1 VSYVVEKQ
9 FICGEGNHQL
19 SFYTK
24 KTWILLPLMVLLIMA
39 TLSLSIPAGKVYADG
54 AKIGIQSEMGYQ
66 GKIKHDK
73 WNPLKLTLTSDRDIS
88 GDIVVQI
95 QSNYGNGYHTSY
107 VQQVDLPKDTPK
119 EVVIGIPGTVLNKD
133 NNQILFY
140 EGSYSKGKPIPFAS
154 GKNYVQAS
162 PYQGA
167 LMGVLSDDPD
177 TMNFMNVL
185 NGKGNSVNVFP
196 LKPTSIPADA
206 MLLNGLDVIVINNF
220 SSDTLSEPQRKA
232 ITDWVNGGGTLILAG
247 GAGYAKTAA
256 PFADI
261 APVVANGTMTVNAL
275 PELEKLGGKPLK
287 LDGPFTIST
296 VTAVEDAQTG
306 IKADG
311 QPVFASHVYGQGSV
325 QYAAYDLAMEPVS
338 SWAGHPD
345 AWASVLRNHLPMT
358 GSQNGMYYNSIMDNL
373 SYVLEY
379 FPSLKMP
386 SFTLLLWML
395 IIYAVI
401 VAPLLYFI
409 LKKADKREWAWFL
422 IPIIAVIASVSVYAV
437 GSSDKTR
444 ELAHTINL
452 IELNGRGDAVKST
465 ASAFFTPRTGN
476 YALEF
481 PEHTYLK
488 TGGSQN
494 TFGGMREN
502 NSFVRMGQEATTLE
516 LRDMSQW
523 SLAKVWIEGQGT
535 EEMGRLSLDLKLDD
549 KGDLNGK
556 ITNDTIN
563 DLTEVA
569 LVVGGKAYKL
579 GDINK
584 GETEAIPQDP
594 KQIIKFAGGDLSG
607 MLYPYSQNDTKQ
619 RERDVLSNYGYSR
632 GMANQDAY
640 ILGWSKDHLTNYT
653 LKGSEVDSD
662 QLNLWIQPVKMEW
675 GLSGKVNIPYGFLS
689 AEITQVNAP
698 MFGAYPHGVEMGQ
711 GSMIAE
717 FPLISEGNVKYSELS
732 IKGTKFNSNVT
743 MEIWNVNKSE
753 WEPVTDTN
761 NVFTINNN
769 PEQYIIGNRIRFM
782 ITAKDQTN
790 FMMPELSVKG
800 EATQ

>member
-1 VSYVVEKQ
+1 MRKQ

-24 KTWILLPLMVLLIMA
+24 KTWMLLPMVALLIVA
-39 TLSLSIPAGKVYADG
+39 TLTFSFPAGNVYADG

-88 GDIVVQI
+88 GDVVVQI
-95 QSNYGNGYHTSY
+95 QNYNGFGYQTSY

-119 EVVIGIPGTVLNKD
+119 EVVIGIPGAVLNKD

-140 EGSYSKGKPIPFAS
+140 EGSYTKGKQIPFAS

-167 LMGVLSDDPD
+167 LIAVLSDDPD

-196 LKPTSIPADA
+196 LKNASVPSDG

-220 SSDTLSEPQRKA
+220 ASDTLSEPQRKA

-261 APVVANGTMTVNAL
+261 TPVAADGTTIVHSLA
-275 PELEKLGGKPLK
+275 ELEKLGGKPLK
-287 LDGPFTIST
+287 LDGAFTIST
-296 VTAVEDAQTG
+296 AKAVEGAQIG
-306 IKADG
+306 IEADG
-311 QPVFASHVYGQGSV
+311 QPLFASKAYGQGSV

-345 AWASVLRNHLPMT
+345 AWASMLRNNLPMM
-358 GSQNGMYYNSIMDNL
+358 GAQNGMYYNSLMDNL
-373 SYVLEY
+373 NYVLEY

-395 IIYAVI
+395 IIYAVV
-401 VAPLLYFI
+401 VAPLLYYI

-422 IPIIAVIASVSVYAV
+422 IPIIAVIASGSVYVV

-452 IELNGRGDAVKST
+452 IELNGQGDAVKST
-465 ASAFFTPRTGN
+465 ASAFFTPRSGN

-481 PEHTYLK
+481 PENTYLR
-488 TGGSQN
+488 TGQSQN
-494 TFGGMREN
+494 TFGGMGEN
-502 NSFVRMGQEATTLE
+502 KNFVRVEQGATTLE

-523 SLAKVWIEGQGT
+523 SLAKVWVDHQGT
-535 EEMGRLSLDLKLDD
+535 EEMGRLGMDLKLDP
-549 KGDLNGK
+549 KGELNGK
-556 ITNDTIN
+556 VTNDTIN
-563 DLTEVA
+563 DLTEVV

-579 GDINK
+579 GDIKK
-584 GETEAIPQDP
+584 GDAVAVPQDP
-594 KQIIKFAGGDLSG
+594 KQIIKFTGGDLSG
-607 MLYPYSQNDTKQ
+607 MLYPYSQNDPKQ
-619 RERDVLSNYGYSR
+619 RERDILSQYGYSNR
-632 GMANQDAY
+632 MVNRDAY
-640 ILGWSKDHLTNYT
+640 ILGWSKEHLTNYT
-653 LKGSEVDSD
+653 LKGAEVDSD
-662 QLNLWIQPVKMEW
+662 QLNFWIQPVEMDW
-675 GLSGKVNIPYGFLS
+675 GLNGELNIPYGFLS
-689 AEITQVNAP
+689 PEISQVNAP
-698 MFGAYPHGVEMGQ
+698 MFGVYPHGVEMGQ
-711 GSMIAE
+711 GSLIAE

-732 IKGTKFNSNVT
+732 MKGTKFNNNVT
-743 MEIWNVNKSE
+743 MEIWNSKKSE
-753 WEPVTDTN
+753 WEPVTDAN
-761 NVFTINNN
+761 NVHTITKN
-769 PEQYIIGNRIRFM
+769 PEQYIVGNRIRFM

>member
-1 VSYVVEKQ
+1 
-9 FICGEGNHQL
+9 
-19 SFYTK
+19 
-24 KTWILLPLMVLLIMA
+24 MVALLIVA
-39 TLSLSIPAGKVYADG
+39 TLSLSIPAGNVYADG

-88 GDIVVQI
+88 GDVVVQI
-95 QSNYGNGYHTSY
+95 QNYNGFGYQTSY

-119 EVVIGIPGTVLNKD
+119 EVVIGIPGAMLNKD

-140 EGSYSKGKPIPFAS
+140 EGSYTKGKQIPFAT

-167 LMGVLSDDPD
+167 LIAVLSDDPD

-196 LKPTSIPADA
+196 LKNASVPSDG

-220 SSDTLSEPQRKA
+220 ASDTLSEPQRKA

-247 GAGYAKTAA
+247 GAGYTKTAA

-261 APVVANGTMTVNAL
+261 TPVVANGTTTVNSLA
-275 PELEKLGGKPLK
+275 ELEKLGGKPLK
-287 LDGPFTIST
+287 LDGAFTIST
-296 VTAVEDAQTG
+296 AKAVEGAQIG
-306 IKADG
+306 IEADG
-311 QPVFASHVYGQGSV
+311 QPLFASKTYGQGSV

-345 AWASVLRNHLPMT
+345 AWASILRNNLPMM
-358 GSQNGMYYNSIMDNL
+358 GAQNGMYYNSLMDNL
-373 SYVLEY
+373 NYVLEY

-395 IIYAVI
+395 IIYAVV
-401 VAPLLYFI
+401 VAPLLYYI

-422 IPIIAVIASVSVYAV
+422 IPIVAVIASGSVYVA

-452 IELNGRGDAVKST
+452 IELNGQGDAVKST
-465 ASAFFTPRTGN
+465 ASAFFTPRSGN

-481 PEHTYLK
+481 PENTYLR
-488 TGGSQN
+488 TGQSRN
-494 TFGGMREN
+494 TFGGMSEN
-502 NSFVRMGQEATTLE
+502 KNFVRMEQASTTLE

-523 SLAKVWIEGQGT
+523 SLAKVWVDRQGT
-535 EEMGRLSLDLKLDD
+535 EEMGRLGMDLKLDA
-549 KGDLNGK
+549 KGELNGK
-556 ITNDTIN
+556 VTNDTIN

-569 LVVGGKAYKL
+569 LVIGGKAYKL
-579 GDINK
+579 GDIKK
-584 GETEAIPQDP
+584 GEAAAVPQDP
-594 KQIIKFAGGDLSG
+594 KQIIKFTGGDLSG
-607 MLYPYSQNDTKQ
+607 MLYPYSQNDPKQ
-619 RERDVLSNYGYSR
+619 RERDILSQYGYSNR
-632 GMANQDAY
+632 MVNRDAY

-653 LKGSEVDSD
+653 LKGAEVESD
-662 QLNLWIQPVKMEW
+662 QLNFWIQPVEMDW
-675 GLSGKVNIPYGFLS
+675 GLNGEINIPYGFLS
-689 AEITQVNAP
+689 PEISQVNAP
-698 MFGAYPHGVEMGQ
+698 MYGVYPHGVEMGQ
-711 GSMIAE
+711 GSLIAE

-732 IKGTKFNSNVT
+732 MRGTKFNNNVM
-743 MEIWNVNKSE
+743 MEIWNSKKSE
-753 WEPVTDTN
+753 WEPVTDVN
-761 NVFTINNN
+761 NVHTITKNT
-769 PEQYIIGNRIRFM
+769 EQYIVGNRIRFM

-800 EATQ
+800 EATP

>member
-1 VSYVVEKQ
+1 M
-9 FICGEGNHQL
+9 

-24 KTWILLPLMVLLIMA
+24 KTWMLLPMVALLIVA
-39 TLSLSIPAGKVYADG
+39 TLSLSIPAGNVYADG

-88 GDIVVQI
+88 GDVVVQI
-95 QSNYGNGYHTSY
+95 QNYNGFGYQTSY

-119 EVVIGIPGTVLNKD
+119 EVVIGIPGAMLNKD

-140 EGSYSKGKPIPFAS
+140 EGSYTKGKQIPFAT

-167 LMGVLSDDPD
+167 LIAVLSDDPD

-196 LKPTSIPADA
+196 LKNASVPSDG

-220 SSDTLSEPQRKA
+220 ASDTLSEPKLKA

-247 GAGYAKTAA
+247 GAGYTKTAA
-256 PFADI
+256 PFADVT
-261 APVVANGTMTVNAL
+261 PVVANGTTTVNSL
-275 PELEKLGGKPLK
+275 SELEKLGGKPLK
-287 LDGPFTIST
+287 LDGAFTIST
-296 VTAVEDAQTG
+296 AKAVEGAQIG
-306 IKADG
+306 IEADG
-311 QPVFASHVYGQGSV
+311 QPLFASKTYGQGSV

-345 AWASVLRNHLPMT
+345 AWASILRNNLPMM
-358 GSQNGMYYNSIMDNL
+358 GAQNGMYYNSLMDNL
-373 SYVLEY
+373 NYVLEY

-395 IIYAVI
+395 IIYAVV
-401 VAPLLYFI
+401 VAPLLYYI

-422 IPIIAVIASVSVYAV
+422 IPIIAVIASGSVYVA

-452 IELNGRGDAVKST
+452 IELNGQGDAVKST
-465 ASAFFTPRTGN
+465 ASAFFTPRSGN

-481 PEHTYLK
+481 PENTYLR
-488 TGGSQN
+488 TGQSRN
-494 TFGGMREN
+494 TFGGMGEN
-502 NSFVRMGQEATTLE
+502 KNFVRMEQASTTLE

-523 SLAKVWIEGQGT
+523 SLAKVWVDRQGT
-535 EEMGRLSLDLKLDD
+535 EEMGRLGMDLKLDA
-549 KGDLNGK
+549 KGELNGK
-556 ITNDTIN
+556 VTNDTIN

-569 LVVGGKAYKL
+569 LVIGGKAYKL
-579 GDINK
+579 GDIKK
-584 GETEAIPQDP
+584 GEAAAVPQDP
-594 KQIIKFAGGDLSG
+594 KQIIKFTGGDLSG
-607 MLYPYSQNDTKQ
+607 MLYPYSQNDPKQ
-619 RERDVLSNYGYSR
+619 RERDILSQYGYSNR
-632 GMANQDAY
+632 MVNRDAY

-653 LKGSEVDSD
+653 LKGAEVESD
-662 QLNLWIQPVKMEW
+662 QLNFWIQPVEMDW
-675 GLSGKVNIPYGFLS
+675 GLNGEINIPYGFLS
-689 AEITQVNAP
+689 PEISQVNAP
-698 MFGAYPHGVEMGQ
+698 MYGVYPHGVEMGQ
-711 GSMIAE
+711 GSLIAE

-732 IKGTKFNSNVT
+732 MRGTKFNNNVM
-743 MEIWNVNKSE
+743 MEIWNSKKSE
-753 WEPVTDTN
+753 WEPVTDVN
-761 NVFTINNN
+761 NVHTITKN
-769 PEQYIIGNRIRFM
+769 PEQYIVGNRIRFM

-800 EATQ
+800 EATP

>member
-1 VSYVVEKQ
+1 M
-9 FICGEGNHQL
+9 

-24 KTWILLPLMVLLIMA
+24 KTWMLLPMVALLIVA
-39 TLSLSIPAGKVYADG
+39 TLSLSIPAGNVYADG

-88 GDIVVQI
+88 GDVVVQI
-95 QSNYGNGYHTSY
+95 QNYNGFGYQTSY

-119 EVVIGIPGTVLNKD
+119 EVVIGIPGAMLNKD

-140 EGSYSKGKPIPFAS
+140 EGSYTKGKQIPFAT
-154 GKNYVQAS
+154 GKNYMQAS

-167 LMGVLSDDPD
+167 LIAVLSDDPD

-196 LKPTSIPADA
+196 LKNASVPSDG

-220 SSDTLSEPQRKA
+220 ASDTLSEPQRKA

-247 GAGYAKTAA
+247 GAGYTKTAA

-261 APVVANGTMTVNAL
+261 TPVVANGTTTVNSLA
-275 PELEKLGGKPLK
+275 ELEKLGGKPLK
-287 LDGPFTIST
+287 LDGAFTIST
-296 VTAVEDAQTG
+296 AKAVEGAQIG
-306 IKADG
+306 IEADG
-311 QPVFASHVYGQGSV
+311 QPLFASKTYGQGSV

-345 AWASVLRNHLPMT
+345 AWASILRNNLPMM
-358 GSQNGMYYNSIMDNL
+358 SAQNGMYYNSLMDNL
-373 SYVLEY
+373 NYVLEY

-395 IIYAVI
+395 IIYAVV
-401 VAPLLYFI
+401 VAPLLYYI

-422 IPIIAVIASVSVYAV
+422 IPIIAVIASGSVYVA

-452 IELNGRGDAVKST
+452 IELNGQGDAVKST
-465 ASAFFTPRTGN
+465 ASAFFTPRSGN

-481 PEHTYLK
+481 PENTYLR
-488 TGGSQN
+488 TAQSRN
-494 TFGGMREN
+494 TFGGMGEN
-502 NSFVRMGQEATTLE
+502 KNFVRVEQASTTLE

-523 SLAKVWIEGQGT
+523 SLAKVWVDHQGT
-535 EEMGRLSLDLKLDD
+535 EEMGRLGMDLKLDA
-549 KGDLNGK
+549 KGELNGK
-556 ITNDTIN
+556 VTNDTIN

-569 LVVGGKAYKL
+569 LVIGGKAYKL
-579 GDINK
+579 GDIKK
-584 GETEAIPQDP
+584 GEAAAVPQDP
-594 KQIIKFAGGDLSG
+594 KQIIKFTGGDLSG
-607 MLYPYSQNDTKQ
+607 MLYPYSQNDPKQ
-619 RERDVLSNYGYSR
+619 RERDILSQYGYSNR
-632 GMANQDAY
+632 MVNRDAY

-653 LKGSEVDSD
+653 LKGAEVDSD
-662 QLNLWIQPVKMEW
+662 QLNFWIQPVEMDW
-675 GLSGKVNIPYGFLS
+675 GLNGEINIPYGFLS
-689 AEITQVNAP
+689 PEISQVNAP
-698 MFGAYPHGVEMGQ
+698 MFGVSPHGVEMGQ
-711 GSMIAE
+711 GSLTAE

-732 IKGTKFNSNVT
+732 LKGTKFNNNVT
-743 MEIWNVNKSE
+743 MEIWNSKKSE
-753 WEPVTDTN
+753 WEPVTDVN
-761 NVFTINNN
+761 NVHTITKN
-769 PEQYIIGNRIRFM
+769 PEQYIVGNRIRFM

-800 EATQ
+800 ETTP

>member
-1 VSYVVEKQ
+1 M
-9 FICGEGNHQL
+9 

-24 KTWILLPLMVLLIMA
+24 KTWMLLSMVALLIVA
-39 TLSLSIPAGKVYADG
+39 TLSLSIPAGNVYADG

-66 GKIKHDK
+66 GKIKHEK

-88 GDIVVQI
+88 GDVVVQV
-95 QSNYGNGYHTSY
+95 QNYNGFGYQTSY

-119 EVVIGIPGTVLNKD
+119 EVVIGIPGAVLNKD

-140 EGSYSKGKPIPFAS
+140 EGSYTKGKQVPFAT

-167 LMGVLSDDPD
+167 LMAVLSDDPD

-185 NGKGNSVNVFP
+185 NGKGSSVNVFP
-196 LKPTSIPADA
+196 LKDASVPTDA
-206 MLLNGLDVIVINNF
+206 MLLNGLDVIVMNNYA
-220 SSDTLSEPQRKA
+220 SDTLSEPQQKA
-232 ITDWVNGGGTLILAG
+232 ITDWVNGGGTLVLAG

-261 APVVANGTMTVNAL
+261 SPVAANGTATVNSL
-275 PELEKLGGKPLK
+275 DELEKLGGKPLK

-296 VTAVEDAQTG
+296 AKAVEGAQIG
-306 IKADG
+306 IAADG
-311 QPVFASHVYGQGSV
+311 QPLFASKAYGQGSV

-345 AWASVLRNHLPMT
+345 AWASVLRNNLPMMN
-358 GSQNGMYYNSIMDNL
+358 SQNGMYYNSLMDNL
-373 SYVLEY
+373 NYVLEY

-395 IIYAVI
+395 IIYAVV
-401 VAPLLYFI
+401 VAPLLYYI

-422 IPIIAVIASVSVYAV
+422 IPIIAVIASASVYAV

-452 IELNGRGDAVKST
+452 IELNGQGDAVKST
-465 ASAFFTPRTGN
+465 ASAFFTPRSGN

-481 PEHTYLK
+481 GENTYLK
-488 TGGSQN
+488 TGQSRN
-494 TFGGMREN
+494 TFGGTAEN
-502 NSFVRMGQEATTLE
+502 KSFVRVGQESTTLE

-523 SLAKVWIEGQGT
+523 SLAKVWVDHQGT
-535 EEMGRLSLDLKLDD
+535 EEMGRLGMDLKLDA
-549 KGDLNGK
+549 KGGLNGK

-563 DLTEVA
+563 DLTEVV
-569 LVVGGKAYKL
+569 LVVGGNAYKL
-579 GDINK
+579 GDIKK
-584 GETEAIPQDP
+584 GEAAAIPQDP
-594 KQIIKFAGGDLSG
+594 KQIIKFTGGDLSG
-607 MLYPYSQNDTKQ
+607 MLYPYSQNDPKQ
-619 RERDVLSNYGYSR
+619 RERDILSNYGYSK
-632 GMANQDAY
+632 GMVNKDAY

-653 LKGSEVDSD
+653 LKGAEVDSD
-662 QLNLWIQPVKMEW
+662 QLNFWIQPVEMDW
-675 GLSGKVNIPYGFLS
+675 GLNGEINIPYGFLS
-689 AEITQVNAP
+689 PEISQVNSP
-698 MFGAYPHGVEMGQ
+698 MFGVYPHGVEMGQ
-711 GSMIAE
+711 GSLIAE
-717 FPLISEGNVKYSELS
+717 FPLISEGQVKYSELS
-732 IKGTKFNSNVT
+732 IKGTKFNNNVT
-743 MEIWNVNKSE
+743 MEIWNSKKSE
-753 WEPVTDTN
+753 WEPVTDAN
-761 NVFTINNN
+761 NVHTINQN
-769 PEQYIIGNRIRFM
+769 PEQYIVGNRIRFM

>member
-1 VSYVVEKQ
+1 MRKQ

-24 KTWILLPLMVLLIMA
+24 KTWMLLPMVALLIVA
-39 TLSLSIPAGKVYADG
+39 SLSFSFPAGNVYADG

-88 GDIVVQI
+88 GDVVVQI
-95 QSNYGNGYHTSY
+95 QNYNGFGYQTSY

-119 EVVIGIPGTVLNKD
+119 EVVIGIPGAVLNKD

-140 EGSYSKGKPIPFAS
+140 EGSYTKGKQIPFAS

-167 LMGVLSDDPD
+167 LIAVLSDDPD

-196 LKPTSIPADA
+196 LKNASVPSDG

-220 SSDTLSEPQRKA
+220 ASDTLSEPQRKA

-261 APVVANGTMTVNAL
+261 TPVAADGTTTVHSLA
-275 PELEKLGGKPLK
+275 ELEKLGGKPLK
-287 LDGPFTIST
+287 LDGAFTIST
-296 VTAVEDAQTG
+296 AKAVEGAQIG
-306 IKADG
+306 IEADG
-311 QPVFASHVYGQGSV
+311 QPLFASKAYGQGSV

-345 AWASVLRNHLPMT
+345 AWASILRNNLPMV
-358 GSQNGMYYNSIMDNL
+358 GAQNGMYYNSLMDSLN
-373 SYVLEY
+373 YVLEY

-395 IIYAVI
+395 IIYAVV
-401 VAPLLYFI
+401 VAPLLYYI

-422 IPIIAVIASVSVYAV
+422 IPIIAVIASGSVYVV

-452 IELNGRGDAVKST
+452 IELNGQGDAVKST
-465 ASAFFTPRTGN
+465 ASAFFTPRSGN

-481 PEHTYLK
+481 PENTYLK
-488 TGGSQN
+488 TGQSQ
-494 TFGGMREN
+494 TRFGGMGEN
-502 NSFVRMGQEATTLE
+502 KSFVRVEQASTTLE

-523 SLAKVWIEGQGT
+523 SLAKVWVDRQGT
-535 EEMGRLSLDLKLDD
+535 EEMGRLGMDLKLDA
-549 KGDLNGK
+549 KGELNGK
-556 ITNDTIN
+556 VTNDTIN
-563 DLTEVA
+563 DLTEVV

-579 GDINK
+579 GDIKK
-584 GETEAIPQDP
+584 GDAASVPQDP
-594 KQIIKFAGGDLSG
+594 KQIIKFTGGDLSG
-607 MLYPYSQNDTKQ
+607 MLYPYSQNDPKQ
-619 RERDVLSNYGYSR
+619 RERDILSQYGYSNR
-632 GMANQDAY
+632 MVNRDAY

-653 LKGSEVDSD
+653 LKGAEVDSD
-662 QLNLWIQPVKMEW
+662 QLNFWIQPVEMDW
-675 GLSGKVNIPYGFLS
+675 GLNGEINIPYGFLS
-689 AEITQVNAP
+689 PEISQVNAP
-698 MFGAYPHGVEMGQ
+698 MFGVYPHGVEMGQ
-711 GSMIAE
+711 GSLIAE

-732 IKGTKFNSNVT
+732 VKGTKFNNNVT
-743 MEIWNVNKSE
+743 MEIWNSKKSA
-753 WEPVTDTN
+753 WEPVTDAN
-761 NVFTINNN
+761 NVFTITKN
-769 PEQYIIGNRIRFM
+769 PEQYIVGNRIRFM

>member
-1 VSYVVEKQ
+1 
-9 FICGEGNHQL
+9 
-19 SFYTK
+19 
-24 KTWILLPLMVLLIMA
+24 MVALLIVA
-39 TLSLSIPAGKVYADG
+39 TLSLSIPAGNVYADG

-88 GDIVVQI
+88 GDVVVQI
-95 QSNYGNGYHTSY
+95 QNYNGFGYQTSY

-119 EVVIGIPGTVLNKD
+119 EVVIGIPGAVLNKD

-140 EGSYSKGKPIPFAS
+140 EGSYTKGKQIPFAT

-167 LMGVLSDDPD
+167 LIAVLSDDPD

-196 LKPTSIPADA
+196 LKNASVPSDG

-220 SSDTLSEPQRKA
+220 ASDTLSEPQRKA
-232 ITDWVNGGGTLILAG
+232 ITDWVNSGGTLILAG
-247 GAGYAKTAA
+247 GAGYTKTAA

-261 APVVANGTMTVNAL
+261 TPVVADGTTTVNSLA
-275 PELEKLGGKPLK
+275 ELEKLGGKPLK
-287 LDGPFTIST
+287 LDGAFTIST
-296 VTAVEDAQTG
+296 AKAVEGAQIG
-306 IKADG
+306 IEADG
-311 QPVFASHVYGQGSV
+311 QALFASKAYGQGSV

-345 AWASVLRNHLPMT
+345 AWASILRNNLPMM
-358 GSQNGMYYNSIMDNL
+358 GAQNGMYSNSLMDSLN
-373 SYVLEY
+373 YVLEY

-395 IIYAVI
+395 IIYAIV
-401 VAPLLYFI
+401 VAPLLYYI

-422 IPIIAVIASVSVYAV
+422 IPIIAVIASGSVYVV

-452 IELNGRGDAVKST
+452 IELNGQGDAVKST
-465 ASAFFTPRTGN
+465 ASAFFTPRSGN

-481 PEHTYLK
+481 PENTYLR
-488 TGGSQN
+488 TGQSQN
-494 TFGGMREN
+494 RFGGMGEN
-502 NSFVRMGQEATTLE
+502 KNFVRVEQESTTLE

-523 SLAKVWIEGQGT
+523 SLAKVWVDNQGT
-535 EEMGRLSLDLKLDD
+535 EEMGRLGMDLKLDP
-549 KGDLNGK
+549 KGELNGK
-556 ITNDTIN
+556 VTNDTIN
-563 DLTEVA
+563 DLTEVV

-579 GDINK
+579 GDIKK
-584 GETEAIPQDP
+584 GDAAAVPQDP
-594 KQIIKFAGGDLSG
+594 KQIIKFTGGDLSG
-607 MLYPYSQNDTKQ
+607 MLYPYSQNDPKQ
-619 RERDVLSNYGYSR
+619 RERDILSQYGYSNR
-632 GMANQDAY
+632 MVNRDAY

-653 LKGSEVDSD
+653 LKGAEVDSD
-662 QLNLWIQPVKMEW
+662 QLNFWIQPVEMDW
-675 GLSGKVNIPYGFLS
+675 GLNGEINIPYGFLS
-689 AEITQVNAP
+689 PEISQVNAP
-698 MFGAYPHGVEMGQ
+698 MFGVYPHGVEMGQ
-711 GSMIAE
+711 GSLIAE

-732 IKGTKFNSNVT
+732 MKGTKFNNNVT
-743 MEIWNVNKSE
+743 MEIWNSKKSE
-753 WEPVTDTN
+753 WEPVTNTN
-761 NVFTINNN
+761 NVFTITKN
-769 PEQYIIGNRIRFM
+769 PEQYIVGNRIRFM

-800 EATQ
+800 EATP

>member
-1 VSYVVEKQ
+1 M
-9 FICGEGNHQL
+9 

-24 KTWILLPLMVLLIMA
+24 KTWMLLPMVALLIVA
-39 TLSLSIPAGKVYADG
+39 TLSLSIPAGNVYADG

-88 GDIVVQI
+88 GDVVVQI
-95 QSNYGNGYHTSY
+95 QNYNGFGYQTSY

-119 EVVIGIPGTVLNKD
+119 EVVIGIPGAMLNKD

-140 EGSYSKGKPIPFAS
+140 EGSYTKGKQIPFAT

-167 LMGVLSDDPD
+167 LIAVLSDDPD

-196 LKPTSIPADA
+196 LKNASVPSDG

-220 SSDTLSEPQRKA
+220 ASDTLSEPKRKA

-247 GAGYAKTAA
+247 GAGYTKTAA

-261 APVVANGTMTVNAL
+261 TPVVANGTTTVNSLA
-275 PELEKLGGKPLK
+275 ELEKLGGKPLK
-287 LDGPFTIST
+287 LDGAFTIST
-296 VTAVEDAQTG
+296 AKAVEGAQIG
-306 IKADG
+306 IEAEG
-311 QPVFASHVYGQGSV
+311 QPLFASKTYGQGSV

-345 AWASVLRNHLPMT
+345 AWASILRNNLPMM
-358 GSQNGMYYNSIMDNL
+358 GAQNGMYYNSLMDNL
-373 SYVLEY
+373 NYVLEY

-395 IIYAVI
+395 IIYAVV
-401 VAPLLYFI
+401 VAPLLYYI

-422 IPIIAVIASVSVYAV
+422 IPIIAVIASGSVYVV

-452 IELNGRGDAVKST
+452 VELNGQGDAVKST
-465 ASAFFTPRTGN
+465 ASAFFTPRSGN

-481 PEHTYLK
+481 PENTYLR
-488 TGGSQN
+488 TGQSRN
-494 TFGGMREN
+494 TFGGMGEN
-502 NSFVRMGQEATTLE
+502 KNFVRVEQASTTLE

-523 SLAKVWIEGQGT
+523 SLAKVWVDRQGT
-535 EEMGRLSLDLKLDD
+535 EEMGRLGMDLKLDA
-549 KGDLNGK
+549 KGELNGK
-556 ITNDTIN
+556 VTNDTIN
-563 DLTEVA
+563 DLTEVT
-569 LVVGGKAYKL
+569 LVIGGKAYKL
-579 GDINK
+579 GDIKK
-584 GETEAIPQDP
+584 GEAAAVPQDP
-594 KQIIKFAGGDLSG
+594 KQIIKFTGGDLSG
-607 MLYPYSQNDTKQ
+607 MLYPYSQNDPKQ
-619 RERDVLSNYGYSR
+619 RERDILSQYGYSNR
-632 GMANQDAY
+632 MVNRDAY

-653 LKGSEVDSD
+653 LKGAEVDSD
-662 QLNLWIQPVKMEW
+662 QLNFWIQPVEMDW
-675 GLSGKVNIPYGFLS
+675 GLNGEINIPYGFLS
-689 AEITQVNAP
+689 PEISQVNAP
-698 MFGAYPHGVEMGQ
+698 MFGVYPHGVEMGQ
-711 GSMIAE
+711 GSLIAE

-732 IKGTKFNSNVT
+732 LKGTKFNNNVT
-743 MEIWNVNKSE
+743 MEIWNSKKSE
-753 WEPVTDTN
+753 WESVTDAN
-761 NVFTINNN
+761 NVFTISKN
-769 PEQYIIGNRIRFM
+769 PEQYIVGNRIRFM

-800 EATQ
+800 EATP

>member
-1 VSYVVEKQ
+1 M
-9 FICGEGNHQL
+9 

-24 KTWILLPLMVLLIMA
+24 KTWMLLPMVALLIVA
-39 TLSLSIPAGKVYADG
+39 TLSLSIPAGNVYADG

-88 GDIVVQI
+88 GDVVVQI
-95 QSNYGNGYHTSY
+95 QNYNGFGYQTSY

-119 EVVIGIPGTVLNKD
+119 EVVIGIPGAVLNKD

-140 EGSYSKGKPIPFAS
+140 EGSYTKGKQIPFAT

-167 LMGVLSDDPD
+167 LIAVLSDDPD

-196 LKPTSIPADA
+196 LKNASVPSDG

-220 SSDTLSEPQRKA
+220 ASDTLSEPQRKA
-232 ITDWVNGGGTLILAG
+232 ITDWVNSGGTLILAG
-247 GAGYAKTAA
+247 GAGYTKTAA

-261 APVVANGTMTVNAL
+261 TPVVANGTTTVNSL
-275 PELEKLGGKPLK
+275 DELEKLGGKPLK
-287 LDGPFTIST
+287 LDGAFTIST
-296 VTAVEDAQTG
+296 AKAVEGAQIG
-306 IKADG
+306 IEAEG
-311 QPVFASHVYGQGSV
+311 QPLFASKAYGQGSV

-345 AWASVLRNHLPMT
+345 AWASILRNNLPMM
-358 GSQNGMYYNSIMDNL
+358 GAQNGMYHNSLMDSLN
-373 SYVLEY
+373 YVLEY

-395 IIYAVI
+395 IIYAVV
-401 VAPLLYFI
+401 VAPLLYYI

-422 IPIIAVIASVSVYAV
+422 IPIIAVIASGSVYVV

-452 IELNGRGDAVKST
+452 IELNGQGDAVKST
-465 ASAFFTPRTGN
+465 ASAFFTPRSGN

-481 PEHTYLK
+481 PENTYLR
-488 TGGSQN
+488 TGQSRN
-494 TFGGMREN
+494 TFGGMGEN
-502 NSFVRMGQEATTLE
+502 KNFVRVEQESTTLE

-523 SLAKVWIEGQGT
+523 SLAKVWVDRQGT
-535 EEMGRLSLDLKLDD
+535 EEMGRLGMDLKLDP
-549 KGDLNGK
+549 KGELNGK
-556 ITNDTIN
+556 VINDTIN
-563 DLTEVA
+563 DLTEVV

-579 GDINK
+579 GDIKK
-584 GETEAIPQDP
+584 GEAAAVPQDP
-594 KQIIKFAGGDLSG
+594 KQIIKFTGGDLSG
-607 MLYPYSQNDTKQ
+607 MLYPYSQNDPKQ
-619 RERDVLSNYGYSR
+619 RERDILSQYGYSNR
-632 GMANQDAY
+632 MVNRDAY

-653 LKGSEVDSD
+653 LKGAEVDSD
-662 QLNLWIQPVKMEW
+662 QLNFWIQPVEMDW
-675 GLSGKVNIPYGFLS
+675 GLNGEINIPYGFLS
-689 AEITQVNAP
+689 PEISQVNAP
-698 MFGAYPHGVEMGQ
+698 MFGVYPHGVEMGQ
-711 GSMIAE
+711 GSLIAE

-732 IKGTKFNSNVT
+732 VKGTKFNNNVT
-743 MEIWNVNKSE
+743 MEIWNSKKSE
-753 WEPVTDTN
+753 WEPVTEVN
-761 NVFTINNN
+761 NVHTITKN
-769 PEQYIIGNRIRFM
+769 PEQYIVGNRIRFM

-800 EATQ
+800 DATP

>member
-1 VSYVVEKQ
+1 
-9 FICGEGNHQL
+9 
-19 SFYTK
+19 
-24 KTWILLPLMVLLIMA
+24 MVALLIVA
-39 TLSLSIPAGKVYADG
+39 TLTFSFPAGNVYADG

-88 GDIVVQI
+88 GDVVVQI
-95 QSNYGNGYHTSY
+95 QNYNGFGYQTSY

-119 EVVIGIPGTVLNKD
+119 EVVIGIPGAVLNKD

-140 EGSYSKGKPIPFAS
+140 EGSYTKGKQIPFAS

-167 LMGVLSDDPD
+167 LIAVLSDDPD

-196 LKPTSIPADA
+196 LKNASVPSDG

-220 SSDTLSEPQRKA
+220 ASDTLSEPQRKA

-261 APVVANGTMTVNAL
+261 TPVAADGTTIVHSLA
-275 PELEKLGGKPLK
+275 ELEKLGGKPLK
-287 LDGPFTIST
+287 LDGAFTIST
-296 VTAVEDAQTG
+296 AKAVEGAQIG
-306 IKADG
+306 IEADG
-311 QPVFASHVYGQGSV
+311 QPLFASKAYGQGSV

-345 AWASVLRNHLPMT
+345 AWASMLRNNLPMM
-358 GSQNGMYYNSIMDNL
+358 GAQNGMYYNSLMDNL
-373 SYVLEY
+373 NYVLEY

-395 IIYAVI
+395 IIYAVV
-401 VAPLLYFI
+401 VAPLLYYI

-422 IPIIAVIASVSVYAV
+422 IPIIAVIASGSVYVV

-452 IELNGRGDAVKST
+452 IELNGQGDAVKST
-465 ASAFFTPRTGN
+465 ASAFFTPRSGN

-481 PEHTYLK
+481 PENTYLR
-488 TGGSQN
+488 TGQSQN
-494 TFGGMREN
+494 TFGGMGEN
-502 NSFVRMGQEATTLE
+502 KNFVRVEQGATTLE

-523 SLAKVWIEGQGT
+523 SLAKVWVDHQGT
-535 EEMGRLSLDLKLDD
+535 EEMGRLGMDLKLDP
-549 KGDLNGK
+549 KGELNGK
-556 ITNDTIN
+556 VTNDTIN
-563 DLTEVA
+563 DLTEVV

-579 GDINK
+579 GDIKK
-584 GETEAIPQDP
+584 GDAVAVPQDP
-594 KQIIKFAGGDLSG
+594 KQIIKFTGGDLSG
-607 MLYPYSQNDTKQ
+607 MLYPYSQNDPKQ
-619 RERDVLSNYGYSR
+619 RERDILSQYGYSNR
-632 GMANQDAY
+632 MVNRDAY
-640 ILGWSKDHLTNYT
+640 ILGWSKEHLTNYT
-653 LKGSEVDSD
+653 LKGAEVDSD
-662 QLNLWIQPVKMEW
+662 QLNFWIQPVEMDW
-675 GLSGKVNIPYGFLS
+675 GLNGEINIPYGFLS
-689 AEITQVNAP
+689 PEISQVNAP
-698 MFGAYPHGVEMGQ
+698 MFGVYPHGVEMGQ
-711 GSMIAE
+711 GSLIAE

-732 IKGTKFNSNVT
+732 MKGTKFNNNVT
-743 MEIWNVNKSE
+743 MEIWNSKKSE
-753 WEPVTDTN
+753 WEPVTDAN
-761 NVFTINNN
+761 NVHTITKN
-769 PEQYIIGNRIRFM
+769 PEQYIVGNRIRFM

>member
-1 VSYVVEKQ
+1 
-9 FICGEGNHQL
+9 
-19 SFYTK
+19 
-24 KTWILLPLMVLLIMA
+24 MVALLIVA
-39 TLSLSIPAGKVYADG
+39 TLSLSIPAGNVYADG

-88 GDIVVQI
+88 GDVVVQI
-95 QSNYGNGYHTSY
+95 QNYNGFGYQTSY

-119 EVVIGIPGTVLNKD
+119 EVVIGIPGAMLNKD

-140 EGSYSKGKPIPFAS
+140 EGSYTKGKQIPFAT

-167 LMGVLSDDPD
+167 LIAVLSDDPD

-196 LKPTSIPADA
+196 LKNASVPSDG

-220 SSDTLSEPQRKA
+220 ASDTLSEPQRKA

-247 GAGYAKTAA
+247 GAGYTKTAA

-261 APVVANGTMTVNAL
+261 TPVVANGTTTVNSLA
-275 PELEKLGGKPLK
+275 ELEKLGGKPLK
-287 LDGPFTIST
+287 LDGAFTIST
-296 VTAVEDAQTG
+296 AKAVEGAQIG
-306 IKADG
+306 IEADG
-311 QPVFASHVYGQGSV
+311 QPLFASKTYGQGSV

-345 AWASVLRNHLPMT
+345 AWASILRNNLPMM
-358 GSQNGMYYNSIMDNL
+358 GAQNGMYYNSLMDNL
-373 SYVLEY
+373 NYVLEY

-395 IIYAVI
+395 IIYAVV
-401 VAPLLYFI
+401 VAPLLYYI

-422 IPIIAVIASVSVYAV
+422 IPIIAVIASGSVYVA

-452 IELNGRGDAVKST
+452 IELNGQGDAVKST
-465 ASAFFTPRTGN
+465 ASAFFTPRSGN

-481 PEHTYLK
+481 PENTYLR
-488 TGGSQN
+488 TGQSRN
-494 TFGGMREN
+494 TFGGMGEN
-502 NSFVRMGQEATTLE
+502 KNFVRMEQASTTLE

-523 SLAKVWIEGQGT
+523 SLAKVWVDRQGT
-535 EEMGRLSLDLKLDD
+535 EEMGRLGMDLKLDA
-549 KGDLNGK
+549 KGELNGK
-556 ITNDTIN
+556 VTNDTIN

-569 LVVGGKAYKL
+569 LVIGGKAYKL
-579 GDINK
+579 GDIKK
-584 GETEAIPQDP
+584 GETAAVPQDP
-594 KQIIKFAGGDLSG
+594 KQIIKFTGGDLSG
-607 MLYPYSQNDTKQ
+607 MLYPYSQNDPKQ
-619 RERDVLSNYGYSR
+619 RERDILSQYGYSNR
-632 GMANQDAY
+632 MVNRDAY

-653 LKGSEVDSD
+653 LKGAEVESD
-662 QLNLWIQPVKMEW
+662 QLNFWIQPVEMDW
-675 GLSGKVNIPYGFLS
+675 GLNGEINIPYGFLS
-689 AEITQVNAP
+689 PEISQVNAP
-698 MFGAYPHGVEMGQ
+698 MYGVYPHGVEMGQ
-711 GSMIAE
+711 GSLIAE

-732 IKGTKFNSNVT
+732 MRGTKFNNNVM
-743 MEIWNVNKSE
+743 MEIWNSKKSE
-753 WEPVTDTN
+753 WEPVTDVN
-761 NVFTINNN
+761 NVHTITKNT
-769 PEQYIIGNRIRFM
+769 EQYIVGNRIRFM

-800 EATQ
+800 EATP

>member
-1 VSYVVEKQ
+1 MRKQ

-24 KTWILLPLMVLLIMA
+24 KTWMLLPMVALLIVA
-39 TLSLSIPAGKVYADG
+39 TLSFSFPAGNVYADG

-88 GDIVVQI
+88 GDVVVQI
-95 QSNYGNGYHTSY
+95 QNYNGFGYQTSY

-119 EVVIGIPGTVLNKD
+119 EVVIGIPGAVLNKD

-140 EGSYSKGKPIPFAS
+140 EGSYTKGKQIPFAS

-167 LMGVLSDDPD
+167 LIAVLSDDPD

-196 LKPTSIPADA
+196 LKNASVPSDG
-206 MLLNGLDVIVINNF
+206 MLLNGLDAIVINNF
-220 SSDTLSEPQRKA
+220 ASDTLSEPQRKA

-261 APVVANGTMTVNAL
+261 TPVVADGTTTVHSLA
-275 PELEKLGGKPLK
+275 ELEKLGGKALN
-287 LDGPFTIST
+287 LDGAFTIST
-296 VTAVEDAQTG
+296 AKAVEGSKIG
-306 IKADG
+306 IEADG
-311 QPVFASHVYGQGSV
+311 QPLFASKAYGQGSV

-345 AWASVLRNHLPMT
+345 AWASILRNNLPMV
-358 GSQNGMYYNSIMDNL
+358 GAQNGMYYNSLMDSLN
-373 SYVLEY
+373 YVLEY

-395 IIYAVI
+395 IIYAVV
-401 VAPLLYFI
+401 VAPLLYYI

-422 IPIIAVIASVSVYAV
+422 IPIIAVIASGSVYVV

-452 IELNGRGDAVKST
+452 IELNGQGDAVKST
-465 ASAFFTPRTGN
+465 ASAFFTPRSGN

-481 PEHTYLK
+481 PENTYLK
-488 TGGSQN
+488 TGQSQ
-494 TFGGMREN
+494 TRFGGMGEN
-502 NSFVRMGQEATTLE
+502 KSFVRVEQASTTLE

-523 SLAKVWIEGQGT
+523 SLAKVWVDRQGT
-535 EEMGRLSLDLKLDD
+535 EEMGRLGMDLKLDA
-549 KGDLNGK
+549 KGELNGK
-556 ITNDTIN
+556 VTNDTIN
-563 DLTEVA
+563 DLTEVV

-579 GDINK
+579 GGIKK
-584 GETEAIPQDP
+584 GDAAAVPQDP
-594 KQIIKFAGGDLSG
+594 KQIIKFTGGDLSG
-607 MLYPYSQNDTKQ
+607 MLYPYSQNDPKQ
-619 RERDVLSNYGYSR
+619 RERDIMSQYGYSNR
-632 GMANQDAY
+632 MVNRDAY

-653 LKGSEVDSD
+653 LKGAEVDSD
-662 QLNLWIQPVKMEW
+662 QLNFWIQPVEMDW
-675 GLSGKVNIPYGFLS
+675 GLNGEINIPYGFLS
-689 AEITQVNAP
+689 PEISQVNAP
-698 MFGAYPHGVEMGQ
+698 MFGVYPHGVEMGQ
-711 GSMIAE
+711 GSLIAE

-732 IKGTKFNSNVT
+732 MKGTKFNNNVT
-743 MEIWNVNKSE
+743 MEIWNSKKSA
-753 WEPVTDTN
+753 WEPVTDAN
-761 NVFTINNN
+761 NVFTITKN
-769 PEQYIIGNRIRFM
+769 PEQYIVGNRIRFM

>member
-1 VSYVVEKQ
+1 
-9 FICGEGNHQL
+9 L

-24 KTWILLPLMVLLIMA
+24 KTWMLLPMVALLIVA
-39 TLSLSIPAGKVYADG
+39 TLSLSIPAGNVYADG

-88 GDIVVQI
+88 GDVVVQI
-95 QSNYGNGYHTSY
+95 QNYNGFGYQTSY

-119 EVVIGIPGTVLNKD
+119 EVVIGIPGAMLNKD

-140 EGSYSKGKPIPFAS
+140 EGSYTKGKQIPFAT

-167 LMGVLSDDPD
+167 LIAVLSDDPD

-185 NGKGNSVNVFP
+185 NGKGNSVSVFP
-196 LKPTSIPADA
+196 LKNASVPSDG

-220 SSDTLSEPQRKA
+220 ASDTLSEPQRQA

-247 GAGYAKTAA
+247 GAGYSKTAA

-261 APVVANGTMTVNAL
+261 TPVVANGTTTVNSLA
-275 PELEKLGGKPLK
+275 ELEKLGGKPLK
-287 LDGPFTIST
+287 LDGAFTIST
-296 VTAVEDAQTG
+296 AEAVEGAQIG
-306 IKADG
+306 IEVDG
-311 QPVFASHVYGQGSV
+311 QPLFASKTYGQGSV

-345 AWASVLRNHLPMT
+345 AWASILRNNLPMM
-358 GSQNGMYYNSIMDNL
+358 GAQNGMYYNSLMDNL
-373 SYVLEY
+373 NYVLEY

-395 IIYAVI
+395 IIYAVV
-401 VAPLLYFI
+401 VAPLLYYI

-422 IPIIAVIASVSVYAV
+422 IPIIAVIASGSVYVV

-452 IELNGRGDAVKST
+452 IELNGQGDAVKST
-465 ASAFFTPRTGN
+465 ASAFFTPRSGN

-481 PEHTYLK
+481 PENTYLR
-488 TGGSQN
+488 TAQSRN
-494 TFGGMREN
+494 TFGGMGEN
-502 NSFVRMGQEATTLE
+502 KNFVRVEQASTTLE

-523 SLAKVWIEGQGT
+523 SLAKVWVDRQGT
-535 EEMGRLSLDLKLDD
+535 EEMGRLGMDLKLDA
-549 KGDLNGK
+549 KGELNGK
-556 ITNDTIN
+556 VTNDTIN

-569 LVVGGKAYKL
+569 LVIGGKAYKL
-579 GDINK
+579 GDIKK
-584 GETEAIPQDP
+584 GEAATVPQDP
-594 KQIIKFAGGDLSG
+594 KQIIKFTGGDLSG
-607 MLYPYSQNDTKQ
+607 MLYPYSQNDPKQ
-619 RERDVLSNYGYSR
+619 RERDILSQYGYSNR
-632 GMANQDAY
+632 MVNRDAY

-653 LKGSEVDSD
+653 LKGAEVDSD
-662 QLNLWIQPVKMEW
+662 QLNFWIQPVEMDW
-675 GLSGKVNIPYGFLS
+675 GLNGEISIPYGFLS
-689 AEITQVNAP
+689 PEISQVNAP
-698 MFGAYPHGVEMGQ
+698 MFGVYPHGVEMGQ
-711 GSMIAE
+711 GSLIAE

-732 IKGTKFNSNVT
+732 IKGTKFNNNVT
-743 MEIWNVNKSE
+743 MEIWNSKKSE
-753 WEPVTDTN
+753 WEPVTDAN
-761 NVFTINNN
+761 NVFTISKN
-769 PEQYIIGNRIRFM
+769 PEQYIVGNRIRFM

-800 EATQ
+800 EATP

>member
-1 VSYVVEKQ
+1 M
-9 FICGEGNHQL
+9 

-24 KTWILLPLMVLLIMA
+24 KTWMLLPMVALLIVA
-39 TLSLSIPAGKVYADG
+39 TLSLSIPAGNVYADG

-88 GDIVVQI
+88 GDVVVQI
-95 QSNYGNGYHTSY
+95 QNYNGSGYQTSY

-119 EVVIGIPGTVLNKD
+119 EVVIGIPGAVLNKD

-140 EGSYSKGKPIPFAS
+140 EGSYTKGKQIPFAT

-167 LMGVLSDDPD
+167 LIAVLSDDPD

-196 LKPTSIPADA
+196 LKNASVPSDG

-220 SSDTLSEPQRKA
+220 ASDTLSEPQRKA
-232 ITDWVNGGGTLILAG
+232 ITDWVNSGGTLILAG
-247 GAGYAKTAA
+247 GAGYTKTAV

-261 APVVANGTMTVNAL
+261 TPVVADGTTTVNSLA
-275 PELEKLGGKPLK
+275 ELEKLGGKPLK
-287 LDGPFTIST
+287 LDGAFTIST
-296 VTAVEDAQTG
+296 AKAVEGAQIG
-306 IKADG
+306 IEAEG
-311 QPVFASHVYGQGSV
+311 QPLFASKAYGQGSV

-345 AWASVLRNHLPMT
+345 AWASILRNNLPMM
-358 GSQNGMYYNSIMDNL
+358 GAQNGMYYNSLMDSLN
-373 SYVLEY
+373 YVLEY

-395 IIYAVI
+395 IIYAVV
-401 VAPLLYFI
+401 VAPLLYYI

-422 IPIIAVIASVSVYAV
+422 IPIIAVIASGSVYVV

-452 IELNGRGDAVKST
+452 IELNGQGDAVKST
-465 ASAFFTPRTGN
+465 ASAFFTPRSGN

-481 PEHTYLK
+481 PENTYLK
-488 TGGSQN
+488 TGQSQ
-494 TFGGMREN
+494 TRFGGMGEN
-502 NSFVRMGQEATTLE
+502 KSFVRVEQASTTLE

-523 SLAKVWIEGQGT
+523 SLAKVWVDRQGT
-535 EEMGRLSLDLKLDD
+535 EEMGRLGMDLKLDA
-549 KGDLNGK
+549 KGELNGK
-556 ITNDTIN
+556 VTNDTIN
-563 DLTEVA
+563 DLTEVV

-579 GDINK
+579 GDIKK
-584 GETEAIPQDP
+584 GDAAAVPQDP
-594 KQIIKFAGGDLSG
+594 KQIIKFTGGDLSG
-607 MLYPYSQNDTKQ
+607 MLYPYSQNDPKQ
-619 RERDVLSNYGYSR
+619 RERDILSQYGYSNR
-632 GMANQDAY
+632 MVNRDAY

-653 LKGSEVDSD
+653 LKGAEVDSD
-662 QLNLWIQPVKMEW
+662 QLNFWIQPVEMDW
-675 GLSGKVNIPYGFLS
+675 GLNGEINIPYGFLS
-689 AEITQVNAP
+689 PEISQVNAP
-698 MFGAYPHGVEMGQ
+698 MFGVYPHGVEMGQ
-711 GSMIAE
+711 GSLIAE

-732 IKGTKFNSNVT
+732 MKGTKFNNNVT
-743 MEIWNVNKSE
+743 MEIWNSKKSE
-753 WEPVTDTN
+753 WEPVTEVN
-761 NVFTINNN
+761 NVHTITKN
-769 PEQYIIGNRIRFM
+769 PEQYIVGNRIRFM

-800 EATQ
+800 DATP

>member
-1 VSYVVEKQ
+1 
-9 FICGEGNHQL
+9 
-19 SFYTK
+19 
-24 KTWILLPLMVLLIMA
+24 MVALLIVA
-39 TLSLSIPAGKVYADG
+39 TLSLSIPAGNVYADG

-88 GDIVVQI
+88 GDVVVQI
-95 QSNYGNGYHTSY
+95 QNYNGFGYQTSY

-119 EVVIGIPGTVLNKD
+119 EVVIGIPGAMLNKD

-140 EGSYSKGKPIPFAS
+140 EGSYTKGKQIPFAT

-167 LMGVLSDDPD
+167 LIAVLSDDPD

-185 NGKGNSVNVFP
+185 NGKGNSVSVFP
-196 LKPTSIPADA
+196 LKNASVPSDG

-220 SSDTLSEPQRKA
+220 ASDTLSEPQRKA

-247 GAGYAKTAA
+247 GAGYTKTAA

-261 APVVANGTMTVNAL
+261 TPVVANGTTTVNSLA
-275 PELEKLGGKPLK
+275 ELEKLGGKPLK
-287 LDGPFTIST
+287 LDGAFTIST
-296 VTAVEDAQTG
+296 AKAVEGAQIG
-306 IKADG
+306 IEADG
-311 QPVFASHVYGQGSV
+311 QPLFASKAYGQGSV

-345 AWASVLRNHLPMT
+345 AWASILRNNLPMM
-358 GSQNGMYYNSIMDNL
+358 GAQNGMYYNSLMDNL
-373 SYVLEY
+373 NYVLEY

-395 IIYAVI
+395 IIYAVV
-401 VAPLLYFI
+401 VAPLLYYI

-422 IPIIAVIASVSVYAV
+422 IPIIAVIASGSVYVV

-452 IELNGRGDAVKST
+452 IELNGQGDAVKST
-465 ASAFFTPRTGN
+465 ASAFFTPRSGN

-481 PEHTYLK
+481 PENTYLR
-488 TGGSQN
+488 TGQSRN
-494 TFGGMREN
+494 TFGGMGEN
-502 NSFVRMGQEATTLE
+502 KNFVRVEQASTTLE

-523 SLAKVWIEGQGT
+523 SLAKVWVDRQGT
-535 EEMGRLSLDLKLDD
+535 EEMGRLGMDLKLDA
-549 KGDLNGK
+549 KGELNGK
-556 ITNDTIN
+556 VTNDTIN

-569 LVVGGKAYKL
+569 LVIGGKAYKL
-579 GDINK
+579 GDIKK
-584 GETEAIPQDP
+584 GEAAAVPQDP
-594 KQIIKFAGGDLSG
+594 KQIIKFTGGDLSG
-607 MLYPYSQNDTKQ
+607 MLYPYSQNDPKQ
-619 RERDVLSNYGYSR
+619 RERDILSQYGYSNR
-632 GMANQDAY
+632 MVNRDAY

-653 LKGSEVDSD
+653 LKGAEVDSD
-662 QLNLWIQPVKMEW
+662 QLNFWIQPVEMDW
-675 GLSGKVNIPYGFLS
+675 GLNGEINIPYGFLS
-689 AEITQVNAP
+689 PEISQVNAP
-698 MFGAYPHGVEMGQ
+698 MFGVSPYGVEMGQ
-711 GSMIAE
+711 GSLIAE

-732 IKGTKFNSNVT
+732 MRGTKFNNNVM
-743 MEIWNVNKSE
+743 MEIWNSKKSE
-753 WEPVTDTN
+753 WEPVTDVN
-761 NVFTINNN
+761 NVHTITKN
-769 PEQYIIGNRIRFM
+769 PEQYIVGNRIRFM

-800 EATQ
+800 EVTP

>member
-1 VSYVVEKQ
+1 
-9 FICGEGNHQL
+9 
-19 SFYTK
+19 
-24 KTWILLPLMVLLIMA
+24 MVALLIVA
-39 TLSLSIPAGKVYADG
+39 TFSLSIPAGNVYADG

-88 GDIVVQI
+88 GDVVVQI
-95 QSNYGNGYHTSY
+95 QNYNGSGYQTSY

-119 EVVIGIPGTVLNKD
+119 EVVIGIPGAVLNKD

-140 EGSYSKGKPIPFAS
+140 EGSYTKGKQIPFAT

-167 LMGVLSDDPD
+167 LIAVLSDDPD

-196 LKPTSIPADA
+196 LKNANVPSDG

-220 SSDTLSEPQRKA
+220 ASDTLSEPQRKA
-232 ITDWVNGGGTLILAG
+232 ITDWVNSGGTLILAG
-247 GAGYAKTAA
+247 GAGYTKTAA

-261 APVVANGTMTVNAL
+261 TPVVANGTTTVNSL
-275 PELEKLGGKPLK
+275 DELEKLGGKPLK
-287 LDGPFTIST
+287 LDGAFTIST
-296 VTAVEDAQTG
+296 AKAVEGAQIG
-306 IKADG
+306 IEADG
-311 QPVFASHVYGQGSV
+311 QPLFASKAYGQGSV

-345 AWASVLRNHLPMT
+345 AWASILRNNLPMM
-358 GSQNGMYYNSIMDNL
+358 GAQNGMYYNSLMDSLN
-373 SYVLEY
+373 YVLEY

-395 IIYAVI
+395 IIYAVV
-401 VAPLLYFI
+401 VAPLLYYI

-422 IPIIAVIASVSVYAV
+422 IPIIAVIASGSVYVV

-452 IELNGRGDAVKST
+452 IELNGQGDAVKST
-465 ASAFFTPRTGN
+465 ASAFFTPRSGN

-481 PEHTYLK
+481 PENTYLK
-488 TGGSQN
+488 TGQSQ
-494 TFGGMREN
+494 TRFGGMGEN
-502 NSFVRMGQEATTLE
+502 KSFVRVEQASTTLE

-523 SLAKVWIEGQGT
+523 SLAKVWVDRQGT
-535 EEMGRLSLDLKLDD
+535 EEMGRLGMDLKLDA
-549 KGDLNGK
+549 KGELNGK
-556 ITNDTIN
+556 VTNDTIN
-563 DLTEVA
+563 DLTEVV

-579 GDINK
+579 GDIKK
-584 GETEAIPQDP
+584 GDAAAVPQDP
-594 KQIIKFAGGDLSG
+594 KQIIKFTGGDLSG
-607 MLYPYSQNDTKQ
+607 MLYPYSQNDPKQ
-619 RERDVLSNYGYSR
+619 RERDILSQYGYSNR
-632 GMANQDAY
+632 MVNRDAY

-653 LKGSEVDSD
+653 LKGTEVDSD
-662 QLNLWIQPVKMEW
+662 QLNFWIQPVEMDW
-675 GLSGKVNIPYGFLS
+675 GLNGEINIPYGFLS
-689 AEITQVNAP
+689 PEISQVNSP
-698 MFGAYPHGVEMGQ
+698 MFGVYPHGVEMGQ
-711 GSMIAE
+711 GSLIAE
-717 FPLISEGNVKYSELS
+717 FPLISEGNVRYSELS

-743 MEIWNVNKSE
+743 MEIWNSKKSE

-761 NVFTINNN
+761 NVFTITKN
-769 PEQYIIGNRIRFM
+769 PEQYIVGNRIRFM

-800 EATQ
+800 EATP

>member
-1 VSYVVEKQ
+1 M
-9 FICGEGNHQL
+9 

-24 KTWILLPLMVLLIMA
+24 KAWMLLPMVALLIVA
-39 TLSLSIPAGKVYADG
+39 TLSLSIPAGNVYADG

-88 GDIVVQI
+88 GDVVVQI
-95 QSNYGNGYHTSY
+95 QNYNGFGFQTSY

-119 EVVIGIPGTVLNKD
+119 EVVIGIPGAVLNKD

-140 EGSYSKGKPIPFAS
+140 EGSYTKGKQIPFAS

-167 LMGVLSDDPD
+167 LIAVLSDDPD

-196 LKPTSIPADA
+196 LKNASVPSDG

-220 SSDTLSEPQRKA
+220 ASDTLSEPQRKA

-261 APVVANGTMTVNAL
+261 APVVADGTTTVHSLA
-275 PELEKLGGKPLK
+275 ELEKLGGKPLK
-287 LDGPFTIST
+287 LDGAFTIST
-296 VTAVEDAQTG
+296 AKAVEGAQIG
-306 IKADG
+306 IEADG
-311 QPVFASHVYGQGSV
+311 QPLFASKAYGQGSV

-345 AWASVLRNHLPMT
+345 AWASMLRNNLPMM
-358 GSQNGMYYNSIMDNL
+358 GAQNGMYYNSLMDSLN
-373 SYVLEY
+373 YVLEY

-395 IIYAVI
+395 IIYAVV
-401 VAPLLYFI
+401 VAPLLYYI

-422 IPIIAVIASVSVYAV
+422 IPIIAVIASGSVYVV

-452 IELNGRGDAVKST
+452 IELNGQGDAVKST
-465 ASAFFTPRTGN
+465 ASAFFTPRSGN

-481 PEHTYLK
+481 PENTYLK
-488 TGGSQN
+488 TGQSQ
-494 TFGGMREN
+494 TRFGGMGEN
-502 NSFVRMGQEATTLE
+502 KSFVRVEQASTTLE

-523 SLAKVWIEGQGT
+523 SLAKVWVDRQGT
-535 EEMGRLSLDLKLDD
+535 EEMGRLGMDLKLDA
-549 KGDLNGK
+549 KGELNGK
-556 ITNDTIN
+556 VTNDTIN
-563 DLTEVA
+563 DLTEVV

-579 GDINK
+579 GDIKK
-584 GETEAIPQDP
+584 GDAAAVPQDP
-594 KQIIKFAGGDLSG
+594 KQIIKFTGGDLSG
-607 MLYPYSQNDTKQ
+607 MLYPYSQNDPKQ
-619 RERDVLSNYGYSR
+619 RERDILSQYGYSNR
-632 GMANQDAY
+632 MVNRDAY

-653 LKGSEVDSD
+653 LKGAEVDSD
-662 QLNLWIQPVKMEW
+662 QLNFWIQPVEMDW
-675 GLSGKVNIPYGFLS
+675 GLNGEINIPYGFLS
-689 AEITQVNAP
+689 PEISQVNAP
-698 MFGAYPHGVEMGQ
+698 MFGIYPHGVEMGQ
-711 GSMIAE
+711 GSLIAE
-717 FPLISEGNVKYSELS
+717 FPLILEGNVKYSELS
-732 IKGTKFNSNVT
+732 MKGTKFNNNVT
-743 MEIWNVNKSE
+743 MEIWNSKKSE
-753 WEPVTDTN
+753 WEPVTDAN
-761 NVFTINNN
+761 NVFTITKN
-769 PEQYIIGNRIRFM
+769 PEQYIVGNRIRFM

>member
-1 VSYVVEKQ
+1 
-9 FICGEGNHQL
+9 
-19 SFYTK
+19 
-24 KTWILLPLMVLLIMA
+24 MVALLIVA
-39 TLSLSIPAGKVYADG
+39 TLSLSIPAGNVYADG

-88 GDIVVQI
+88 GDVVVQI
-95 QSNYGNGYHTSY
+95 QNYNGFGYQTSY

-119 EVVIGIPGTVLNKD
+119 EVVIGIPGAVLNKD

-140 EGSYSKGKPIPFAS
+140 EGSYTKGKQIPFAT

-167 LMGVLSDDPD
+167 LIAVLSDDPD

-196 LKPTSIPADA
+196 LKNASVPSDG

-220 SSDTLSEPQRKA
+220 ASDTLSEPQRMA
-232 ITDWVNGGGTLILAG
+232 ITDWVNSGGTLILAG
-247 GAGYAKTAA
+247 GAGYTKTAA

-261 APVVANGTMTVNAL
+261 TPVVANGTTTVNSLA
-275 PELEKLGGKPLK
+275 ELEKLGGKPLK
-287 LDGPFTIST
+287 LDGAFTIST
-296 VTAVEDAQTG
+296 AKAVEGAQIG
-306 IKADG
+306 IEADG
-311 QPVFASHVYGQGSV
+311 QPLFASKAYGQGSV

-345 AWASVLRNHLPMT
+345 AWASILRNNLPMM
-358 GSQNGMYYNSIMDNL
+358 GAQNGMYSNSLMDSLN
-373 SYVLEY
+373 YVLEY

-395 IIYAVI
+395 IIYAIV
-401 VAPLLYFI
+401 VAPLLYYI

-422 IPIIAVIASVSVYAV
+422 IPIIAVIASGSVYVV

-452 IELNGRGDAVKST
+452 IELNGQGDAVKST
-465 ASAFFTPRTGN
+465 ASAFFTPRSGN

-481 PEHTYLK
+481 PENTYLR
-488 TGGSQN
+488 TGQSQN
-494 TFGGMREN
+494 RFGGMGEN
-502 NSFVRMGQEATTLE
+502 KNFVRVEQESTTLE

-523 SLAKVWIEGQGT
+523 SLAKVWVDNQGT
-535 EEMGRLSLDLKLDD
+535 EEMGRLGMDLKLDP
-549 KGDLNGK
+549 KGELNGK
-556 ITNDTIN
+556 VTNDTIN
-563 DLTEVA
+563 DLTEVV

-579 GDINK
+579 GDIKK
-584 GETEAIPQDP
+584 GDAAAVPQDP
-594 KQIIKFAGGDLSG
+594 KQIIKFTGGDLSG
-607 MLYPYSQNDTKQ
+607 MLYPYSQNDPKQ
-619 RERDVLSNYGYSR
+619 RERDILSQYGYSNR
-632 GMANQDAY
+632 MVNRDAY

-653 LKGSEVDSD
+653 LKGAEVDSD
-662 QLNLWIQPVKMEW
+662 QLNFWIQPVEMDW
-675 GLSGKVNIPYGFLS
+675 GLNGEINIPYGFMS
-689 AEITQVNAP
+689 PEISQVNAP
-698 MFGAYPHGVEMGQ
+698 MFGVYPHGVEMGQ
-711 GSMIAE
+711 GSLIAE

-732 IKGTKFNSNVT
+732 MKGTKFNNNVT
-743 MEIWNVNKSE
+743 MEIWNSKKSE
-753 WEPVTDTN
+753 WEPVTNTN
-761 NVFTINNN
+761 NVFTITKN
-769 PEQYIIGNRIRFM
+769 PEQYIVGNRIRFM

-800 EATQ
+800 EATP

>member
-1 VSYVVEKQ
+1 MRKQ

-24 KTWILLPLMVLLIMA
+24 KTWMLLPMVALLIVA
-39 TLSLSIPAGKVYADG
+39 TLSFSFPAGNVYADG

-88 GDIVVQI
+88 GDVVVQI
-95 QSNYGNGYHTSY
+95 QNYNGFGYQTSY

-119 EVVIGIPGTVLNKD
+119 EVVIGIPGAVLNKD

-140 EGSYSKGKPIPFAS
+140 EGSYTKGKQIPFAS

-167 LMGVLSDDPD
+167 LIAVLSDDAD

-196 LKPTSIPADA
+196 LKNASVPSDG

-220 SSDTLSEPQRKA
+220 ASDTLSEPQRKA

-261 APVVANGTMTVNAL
+261 TPVVADGTTTVHSLA
-275 PELEKLGGKPLK
+275 ELEKLGGKPLK
-287 LDGPFTIST
+287 LDGAFTIST
-296 VTAVEDAQTG
+296 AKAVEGAQIG
-306 IKADG
+306 IEADG
-311 QPVFASHVYGQGSV
+311 QPLFASKAYGQGSV

-345 AWASVLRNHLPMT
+345 AWASILRNNLPMM
-358 GSQNGMYYNSIMDNL
+358 GAQNGMYYNSLMDSLN
-373 SYVLEY
+373 YVLEY

-395 IIYAVI
+395 IIYAVV
-401 VAPLLYFI
+401 VAPLLYYI

-422 IPIIAVIASVSVYAV
+422 IPIIAVIASGSVYLV

-452 IELNGRGDAVKST
+452 IELNGQGDAVKST
-465 ASAFFTPRTGN
+465 ASAFFTPRSGN

-481 PEHTYLK
+481 PENTYLK
-488 TGGSQN
+488 TGQSQ
-494 TFGGMREN
+494 TRFGGMGEN
-502 NSFVRMGQEATTLE
+502 KSFVRVEQASTTLE

-523 SLAKVWIEGQGT
+523 SLAKVWVDRQGT
-535 EEMGRLSLDLKLDD
+535 EEMGHLGMDLKLDA
-549 KGDLNGK
+549 KGELNGK
-556 ITNDTIN
+556 VTNDTIN
-563 DLTEVA
+563 DLTEVV

-579 GDINK
+579 GDIKK
-584 GETEAIPQDP
+584 GDAAAVPQDP
-594 KQIIKFAGGDLSG
+594 KQIIKFTGGDLSG
-607 MLYPYSQNDTKQ
+607 MLYPYSQNDPKQ
-619 RERDVLSNYGYSR
+619 RERDILSQYGYSNR
-632 GMANQDAY
+632 MVNRDAY

-653 LKGSEVDSD
+653 LKGAEVDSD
-662 QLNLWIQPVKMEW
+662 QLNFWIQPVEMDW
-675 GLSGKVNIPYGFLS
+675 GLNGEINIPYGFLS
-689 AEITQVNAP
+689 PEISQVNSP
-698 MFGAYPHGVEMGQ
+698 MFGIYPHGVEMGQ
-711 GSMIAE
+711 GSLIAE

-732 IKGTKFNSNVT
+732 MKGTKFNNNVT
-743 MEIWNVNKSE
+743 MEIWNSKKSE
-753 WEPVTDTN
+753 WEPVTDAN
-761 NVFTINNN
+761 NVFTITKN
-769 PEQYIIGNRIRFM
+769 PEQYIVGNRIRFM

>member
-1 VSYVVEKQ
+1 MRKQ

-24 KTWILLPLMVLLIMA
+24 KTWMLLPMVALLIVA
-39 TLSLSIPAGKVYADG
+39 TLSFSFPAGNVYADG

-88 GDIVVQI
+88 GDVVVQI
-95 QSNYGNGYHTSY
+95 QNYNGFGYQTSY

-119 EVVIGIPGTVLNKD
+119 EVVIGIPGAVLNKD

-140 EGSYSKGKPIPFAS
+140 EGSYTKGKQIPFAS

-167 LMGVLSDDPD
+167 LIAVLSDDPD

-196 LKPTSIPADA
+196 LKNASVPSDG

-220 SSDTLSEPQRKA
+220 ASDTLSEPQRKA

-261 APVVANGTMTVNAL
+261 TPVVADGTTTVHSLA
-275 PELEKLGGKPLK
+275 ELEKLGGKPLN
-287 LDGPFTIST
+287 LDGAFTISKAK
-296 VTAVEDAQTG
+296 AVEGAQIG
-306 IKADG
+306 IEANG
-311 QPVFASHVYGQGSV
+311 QPLFASKGYGQGSV

-345 AWASVLRNHLPMT
+345 AWASILRNNLPMV
-358 GSQNGMYYNSIMDNL
+358 GAQNGMYYNSLMDSLN
-373 SYVLEY
+373 YVLEY

-395 IIYAVI
+395 IIYAVV
-401 VAPLLYFI
+401 VAPLLYYI

-422 IPIIAVIASVSVYAV
+422 IPIIAVIASGSVYVV

-452 IELNGRGDAVKST
+452 IELNGQGDAVKST
-465 ASAFFTPRTGN
+465 ASAFFTPRSGN

-481 PEHTYLK
+481 PENTYLK
-488 TGGSQN
+488 TGQSQ
-494 TFGGMREN
+494 TRFGGMGEN
-502 NSFVRMGQEATTLE
+502 KSFVRVEQASTTLE

-523 SLAKVWIEGQGT
+523 SLAKVWVDRQGT
-535 EEMGRLSLDLKLDD
+535 EEMGRLGMDLKLDA
-549 KGDLNGK
+549 KGELNGK
-556 ITNDTIN
+556 VTNDTIN
-563 DLTEVA
+563 DLTEVV

-579 GDINK
+579 GDIKK
-584 GETEAIPQDP
+584 GDAAAVPQDP
-594 KQIIKFAGGDLSG
+594 KQIIKFTGGDLSG
-607 MLYPYSQNDTKQ
+607 MLYPYSQNDPKQ
-619 RERDVLSNYGYSR
+619 RERDIMSQYGYSNR
-632 GMANQDAY
+632 MVNRDAY

-653 LKGSEVDSD
+653 LKGAEVDSD
-662 QLNLWIQPVKMEW
+662 QLNFWIQPVEMDW
-675 GLSGKVNIPYGFLS
+675 GLNGKINIPYGFLS
-689 AEITQVNAP
+689 PEISQVNAP
-698 MFGAYPHGVEMGQ
+698 MFGVYPHGVEMGQ
-711 GSMIAE
+711 GSLIAE

-732 IKGTKFNSNVT
+732 VKGTKFNNNVT
-743 MEIWNVNKSE
+743 MEIWNSKKSA
-753 WEPVTDTN
+753 WEPVTDAN
-761 NVFTINNN
+761 NVFTITKN
-769 PEQYIIGNRIRFM
+769 PEQYIVGNRIRFM

>member
-1 VSYVVEKQ
+1 M
-9 FICGEGNHQL
+9 
-19 SFYTK
+19 
-24 KTWILLPLMVLLIMA
+24 LLPMVALLIVA
-39 TLSLSIPAGKVYADG
+39 TLSLSIPAGNVYADG

-88 GDIVVQI
+88 GDVVVQI
-95 QSNYGNGYHTSY
+95 QNYNGFGYQTSY

-119 EVVIGIPGTVLNKD
+119 EVVIGIPGAVLNKD

-140 EGSYSKGKPIPFAS
+140 EGSYTKGKQIPFAT

-167 LMGVLSDDPD
+167 LIAVLSDDPD

-196 LKPTSIPADA
+196 LKNASVPSDG

-220 SSDTLSEPQRKA
+220 ASDTLSEPQRKA
-232 ITDWVNGGGTLILAG
+232 ITDWVNSGGTLILAG
-247 GAGYAKTAA
+247 GAGYTKTAA

-261 APVVANGTMTVNAL
+261 TPVVADGTTTVNSLA
-275 PELEKLGGKPLK
+275 ELEKLGGKPLK
-287 LDGPFTIST
+287 LDGAFTIST
-296 VTAVEDAQTG
+296 AKAVEGAQIG
-306 IKADG
+306 IEADG
-311 QPVFASHVYGQGSV
+311 QALFASKAYGQGSV

-345 AWASVLRNHLPMT
+345 AWASILRNNLPMM
-358 GSQNGMYYNSIMDNL
+358 GAQNGMYSNSLMDSLN
-373 SYVLEY
+373 YVLEY

-395 IIYAVI
+395 IIYAIV
-401 VAPLLYFI
+401 VAPLLYYI

-422 IPIIAVIASVSVYAV
+422 IPIIAVIASGSVYVV

-452 IELNGRGDAVKST
+452 IELNGQGDAVKST
-465 ASAFFTPRTGN
+465 ASAFFTPRSGN

-481 PEHTYLK
+481 PENTYLR
-488 TGGSQN
+488 TGQSQN
-494 TFGGMREN
+494 RFGGMGEN
-502 NSFVRMGQEATTLE
+502 KNFVRVEQESTTLE

-523 SLAKVWIEGQGT
+523 SLAKVWVDNQGT
-535 EEMGRLSLDLKLDD
+535 EEMGRLGMDLKLDP
-549 KGDLNGK
+549 KGELNGK
-556 ITNDTIN
+556 VTNDTIN
-563 DLTEVA
+563 DLTEVV

-579 GDINK
+579 GDIKK
-584 GETEAIPQDP
+584 GDAAAVPQDP
-594 KQIIKFAGGDLSG
+594 KQIIKFTGGDLSG
-607 MLYPYSQNDTKQ
+607 MLYPYSQNDPKQ
-619 RERDVLSNYGYSR
+619 RERDILSQYGYSNR
-632 GMANQDAY
+632 MVNRDAY

-653 LKGSEVDSD
+653 LKGAEVDSD
-662 QLNLWIQPVKMEW
+662 QLNFWIQPVEMDW
-675 GLSGKVNIPYGFLS
+675 GLNGEINIPYGFLS
-689 AEITQVNAP
+689 PEISQVNAP
-698 MFGAYPHGVEMGQ
+698 MFGVYPHGVEMGQ
-711 GSMIAE
+711 GSLIAE

-732 IKGTKFNSNVT
+732 MKGTKFNNNVT
-743 MEIWNVNKSE
+743 MEIWNSKKSE
-753 WEPVTDTN
+753 WEPVTNTN
-761 NVFTINNN
+761 NVFTITKN
-769 PEQYIIGNRIRFM
+769 PEQYIVGNRIRFM

-800 EATQ
+800 EATP

>member
-1 VSYVVEKQ
+1 M
-9 FICGEGNHQL
+9 

-24 KTWILLPLMVLLIMA
+24 KTWMLLPMVALLIVA
-39 TLSLSIPAGKVYADG
+39 TLSLSIPAGNVYADG

-88 GDIVVQI
+88 GDVVVQI
-95 QSNYGNGYHTSY
+95 QNYNGFGYQTSY

-119 EVVIGIPGTVLNKD
+119 EVVIGIPGAMLNKD

-140 EGSYSKGKPIPFAS
+140 EGSYTKGKQIPFAT

-167 LMGVLSDDPD
+167 LIAVLSDDPD

-196 LKPTSIPADA
+196 LKNASVPSDG

-220 SSDTLSEPQRKA
+220 ASDTLSEPQRKA

-247 GAGYAKTAA
+247 GAGYTKTAA

-261 APVVANGTMTVNAL
+261 TPVVANGTTTVNSLA
-275 PELEKLGGKPLK
+275 ELEKLGGKPLK
-287 LDGPFTIST
+287 LDGAFTIST
-296 VTAVEDAQTG
+296 AKAVEGAQIG
-306 IKADG
+306 IEADG
-311 QPVFASHVYGQGSV
+311 QPLFASKTYGQGSV

-345 AWASVLRNHLPMT
+345 AWASILRNNLPMM
-358 GSQNGMYYNSIMDNL
+358 GAQNGMYYNSLMDNL
-373 SYVLEY
+373 NYVLEY

-395 IIYAVI
+395 IIYAVV
-401 VAPLLYFI
+401 VAPLLYYI

-422 IPIIAVIASVSVYAV
+422 IPIIAVIASGSVYVA

-452 IELNGRGDAVKST
+452 IELNGQGDAVKST
-465 ASAFFTPRTGN
+465 ASAFFTPRSGN

-481 PEHTYLK
+481 PENTYLR
-488 TGGSQN
+488 TGQSRN
-494 TFGGMREN
+494 TFGGMSEN
-502 NSFVRMGQEATTLE
+502 KNFVRMEQASTTLE

-523 SLAKVWIEGQGT
+523 SLAKVWVDRQGT
-535 EEMGRLSLDLKLDD
+535 EEMGRLGMDLKLDA
-549 KGDLNGK
+549 KGELNGK
-556 ITNDTIN
+556 VTNDTIN

-569 LVVGGKAYKL
+569 LVIGGKAYKL
-579 GDINK
+579 GDIKK
-584 GETEAIPQDP
+584 GEAVAVPQDP
-594 KQIIKFAGGDLSG
+594 KQIIKFTGGDLSG
-607 MLYPYSQNDTKQ
+607 MLYPYSQNDPKQ
-619 RERDVLSNYGYSR
+619 RERDILSQYGYSNR
-632 GMANQDAY
+632 MVNRDAY

-653 LKGSEVDSD
+653 LKGAEVESD
-662 QLNLWIQPVKMEW
+662 QLNFWIQPVEMDW
-675 GLSGKVNIPYGFLS
+675 GLNGEINIPYGFLS
-689 AEITQVNAP
+689 PEISQVNAP
-698 MFGAYPHGVEMGQ
+698 MYGVYPHGVEMGQ
-711 GSMIAE
+711 GSLIAE

-732 IKGTKFNSNVT
+732 MRGTKFNNNVM
-743 MEIWNVNKSE
+743 MEIWNSKKSE
-753 WEPVTDTN
+753 WEPVTDVN
-761 NVFTINNN
+761 NVHTITKN
-769 PEQYIIGNRIRFM
+769 PEQYIVGNRIRFM

-800 EATQ
+800 EATP

>member
-1 VSYVVEKQ
+1 
-9 FICGEGNHQL
+9 
-19 SFYTK
+19 
-24 KTWILLPLMVLLIMA
+24 MVALLIVA
-39 TLSLSIPAGKVYADG
+39 TLSLSIPAGNVYADG

-88 GDIVVQI
+88 GDVVVQI
-95 QSNYGNGYHTSY
+95 QNYNGFGYQTSY

-119 EVVIGIPGTVLNKD
+119 EVVIGIPGAMLNKD

-140 EGSYSKGKPIPFAS
+140 EGSYTKGKQIPFAT

-167 LMGVLSDDPD
+167 LIAVLSDDPD

-196 LKPTSIPADA
+196 LKNASVPSDG

-220 SSDTLSEPQRKA
+220 ASDTLSEPQRKA

-247 GAGYAKTAA
+247 GAGYTKTAA

-261 APVVANGTMTVNAL
+261 TPVVANGTTTVNSLA
-275 PELEKLGGKPLK
+275 ELEKLGGKPLK
-287 LDGPFTIST
+287 LDGAFTIST
-296 VTAVEDAQTG
+296 AKAVEGAQIG
-306 IKADG
+306 IEADG
-311 QPVFASHVYGQGSV
+311 QPLFASKTYGQGSV

-345 AWASVLRNHLPMT
+345 AWASILRNNLPMM
-358 GSQNGMYYNSIMDNL
+358 GAQNGMYYNSLMDNL
-373 SYVLEY
+373 NYVLEY

-395 IIYAVI
+395 IIYAVV
-401 VAPLLYFI
+401 VAPLLYYI

-422 IPIIAVIASVSVYAV
+422 IPIIAVIASGSVYVA

-452 IELNGRGDAVKST
+452 IELNGQGDAVKST
-465 ASAFFTPRTGN
+465 ASAFFTPRSGN

-481 PEHTYLK
+481 PENTYLR
-488 TGGSQN
+488 TGQSRN
-494 TFGGMREN
+494 TFGGMGEN
-502 NSFVRMGQEATTLE
+502 KNFVRMEQASTTLE

-523 SLAKVWIEGQGT
+523 SLAKVWVDRQGT
-535 EEMGRLSLDLKLDD
+535 EEMGRLGMDLKLDA
-549 KGDLNGK
+549 KGELNGK
-556 ITNDTIN
+556 VTNDTIN

-569 LVVGGKAYKL
+569 LVIGGKAYKL
-579 GDINK
+579 GDIKK
-584 GETEAIPQDP
+584 GETAAVPQDP
-594 KQIIKFAGGDLSG
+594 KQIIKFTGGDLSG
-607 MLYPYSQNDTKQ
+607 MLYPYSQNDPKQ
-619 RERDVLSNYGYSR
+619 RERDILSQYGYSNR
-632 GMANQDAY
+632 MVNRDAY

-653 LKGSEVDSD
+653 LKGAEVESD
-662 QLNLWIQPVKMEW
+662 QLNFWIQPVEMDW
-675 GLSGKVNIPYGFLS
+675 GLNGEINIPYGFLS
-689 AEITQVNAP
+689 PEISQVNAP
-698 MFGAYPHGVEMGQ
+698 MYGVYPHGVEMGQ
-711 GSMIAE
+711 GSLIAE

-732 IKGTKFNSNVT
+732 MRGTKFNNNVM
-743 MEIWNVNKSE
+743 MEIWNSKKSE
-753 WEPVTDTN
+753 WEPVTDVN
-761 NVFTINNN
+761 NVHTITKN
-769 PEQYIIGNRIRFM
+769 PEQYIVGNRIRFM

-800 EATQ
+800 EATP

>member
-1 VSYVVEKQ
+1 M
-9 FICGEGNHQL
+9 

-24 KTWILLPLMVLLIMA
+24 KTWMLLPMVALLIVA
-39 TLSLSIPAGKVYADG
+39 TLSLSIPSGNVYADG

-88 GDIVVQI
+88 GDVVVQI
-95 QSNYGNGYHTSY
+95 QNYNGFGYQTSY

-119 EVVIGIPGTVLNKD
+119 EVVIGIPGAMLNKD

-140 EGSYSKGKPIPFAS
+140 EGSYTKGKQIPFAT

-167 LMGVLSDDPD
+167 LIAVLSDDPD

-196 LKPTSIPADA
+196 LKNASVPSDG

-220 SSDTLSEPQRKA
+220 ASDTLSELKLKA

-247 GAGYAKTAA
+247 GAGYTKTAA

-261 APVVANGTMTVNAL
+261 TPVVANGTTTVNSLA
-275 PELEKLGGKPLK
+275 ELEKLGGKPLK
-287 LDGPFTIST
+287 LDGAFTIST
-296 VTAVEDAQTG
+296 AKAVEGAQIG
-306 IKADG
+306 IEADG
-311 QPVFASHVYGQGSV
+311 QPLFASKTYGQGSV

-345 AWASVLRNHLPMT
+345 AWASILRNNLPMM
-358 GSQNGMYYNSIMDNL
+358 GAQNGMYYNSLMDNL
-373 SYVLEY
+373 NYVLEY

-395 IIYAVI
+395 IIYAVV
-401 VAPLLYFI
+401 VAPLLYYI

-422 IPIIAVIASVSVYAV
+422 IPIIAVIASGSVYVA

-452 IELNGRGDAVKST
+452 IELNGQGDAVKST
-465 ASAFFTPRTGN
+465 ASAFFTPRSGN

-481 PEHTYLK
+481 PENTYLR
-488 TGGSQN
+488 TGQSRN
-494 TFGGMREN
+494 TFGGMSEN
-502 NSFVRMGQEATTLE
+502 KNFVRMEQASTTLE

-523 SLAKVWIEGQGT
+523 SLAKVWVDRQGT
-535 EEMGRLSLDLKLDD
+535 EEMGRLGMDLKLDA
-549 KGDLNGK
+549 KGELNGK
-556 ITNDTIN
+556 VTNDTIN

-569 LVVGGKAYKL
+569 LVIGGKAYKL
-579 GDINK
+579 GDIKK
-584 GETEAIPQDP
+584 GEAAAVPEDP
-594 KQIIKFAGGDLSG
+594 KQIIKYTGGDLSG
-607 MLYPYSQNDTKQ
+607 MLYPYSQNDPKQ
-619 RERDVLSNYGYSR
+619 RERDILSQYGYSNR
-632 GMANQDAY
+632 MVNRDAY

-653 LKGSEVDSD
+653 LKGAEVESD
-662 QLNLWIQPVKMEW
+662 QLNFWIQPVEMDW
-675 GLSGKVNIPYGFLS
+675 GLNGEINIPYGFLS
-689 AEITQVNAP
+689 PEISQVNAP
-698 MFGAYPHGVEMGQ
+698 MYGVYPHGVEMGQ
-711 GSMIAE
+711 GSLIAE

-732 IKGTKFNSNVT
+732 MRGTKFNNNVM
-743 MEIWNVNKSE
+743 MEIWNSKKSE
-753 WEPVTDTN
+753 WEPVTDVN
-761 NVFTINNN
+761 NVHTITKNT
-769 PEQYIIGNRIRFM
+769 EQYIVGNRIRFM

-800 EATQ
+800 EATP

>member
-1 VSYVVEKQ
+1 M
-9 FICGEGNHQL
+9 

-24 KTWILLPLMVLLIMA
+24 KTWMLLPMVALLIVA
-39 TLSLSIPAGKVYADG
+39 TLSLSIPAGNVYADG
-54 AKIGIQSEMGYQ
+54 AKISIQSEMGYQ

-88 GDIVVQI
+88 GDMVVQI
-95 QSNYGNGYHTSY
+95 QNYNGFGYQTSY

-119 EVVIGIPGTVLNKD
+119 EVVIGIPGAMLNKD

-140 EGSYSKGKPIPFAS
+140 EGSYTKGKQIPFAT

-167 LMGVLSDDPD
+167 LIAVLSDDPD

-196 LKPTSIPADA
+196 LKNASVPSDG

-220 SSDTLSEPQRKA
+220 ASDTLSEPKLKA

-247 GAGYAKTAA
+247 GAGYTKTAA

-261 APVVANGTMTVNAL
+261 TPVVANGTTTVNSLA
-275 PELEKLGGKPLK
+275 ELEKLGGKPLK
-287 LDGPFTIST
+287 LDGAFTIST
-296 VTAVEDAQTG
+296 AKAVEGAQIG
-306 IKADG
+306 LEADG
-311 QPVFASHVYGQGSV
+311 QPLFASKTYGQGSV

-345 AWASVLRNHLPMT
+345 AWASILRNNLPMM
-358 GSQNGMYYNSIMDNL
+358 GAQNGMYYNSLMDNL
-373 SYVLEY
+373 NYVLEY

-395 IIYAVI
+395 IIYAVV
-401 VAPLLYFI
+401 VAPLLYYI

-422 IPIIAVIASVSVYAV
+422 IPIIAVIASGSVYVA

-452 IELNGRGDAVKST
+452 IELNGQGDAVKST
-465 ASAFFTPRTGN
+465 ASAFFTPRSGN
-476 YALEF
+476 YTLEF
-481 PEHTYLK
+481 PENTYLR
-488 TGGSQN
+488 TGQSRN
-494 TFGGMREN
+494 TFGGMSEN
-502 NSFVRMGQEATTLE
+502 KNFVRMEQASTTLE

-523 SLAKVWIEGQGT
+523 SLAKVWVDRQGT
-535 EEMGRLSLDLKLDD
+535 EEMGRLGMDLKLDA
-549 KGDLNGK
+549 KGELNGK
-556 ITNDTIN
+556 VTNDTIN

-569 LVVGGKAYKL
+569 LVIGGKAYKL
-579 GDINK
+579 GDIKK
-584 GETEAIPQDP
+584 GEAAAVPQDP
-594 KQIIKFAGGDLSG
+594 KQIIKFTGGDLSG
-607 MLYPYSQNDTKQ
+607 MLYPYSQNDPKQ
-619 RERDVLSNYGYSR
+619 RERDILSQYGYSNR
-632 GMANQDAY
+632 MVNRDAY

-653 LKGSEVDSD
+653 LKGAEVESD
-662 QLNLWIQPVKMEW
+662 QLNFWIQPVEMDW
-675 GLSGKVNIPYGFLS
+675 GLNGEINIPYGFLS
-689 AEITQVNAP
+689 PEISQVNAP
-698 MFGAYPHGVEMGQ
+698 MYGVYPHGVEMGQ
-711 GSMIAE
+711 GSLIAE

-732 IKGTKFNSNVT
+732 MRGTKFNNNVM
-743 MEIWNVNKSE
+743 MEIWNSKKSE
-753 WEPVTDTN
+753 WEPVTDVN
-761 NVFTINNN
+761 NVHTITKNT
-769 PEQYIIGNRIRFM
+769 EQYILGNRIRFM

-800 EATQ
+800 EATP

>member
-1 VSYVVEKQ
+1 MRKQ

-24 KTWILLPLMVLLIMA
+24 KTWMLLPMVALLIVA
-39 TLSLSIPAGKVYADG
+39 TLSFSFPAGNVYADG

-88 GDIVVQI
+88 GDVVVQI
-95 QSNYGNGYHTSY
+95 QNYNGFGYQTSY

-119 EVVIGIPGTVLNKD
+119 EVVIGVPGAVLNKD

-140 EGSYSKGKPIPFAS
+140 EGSYTKGKQIPFAS

-167 LMGVLSDDPD
+167 LIAVLSDDPD

-196 LKPTSIPADA
+196 LKNASVPSDG

-220 SSDTLSEPQRKA
+220 ASDTLSEPQRKA

-261 APVVANGTMTVNAL
+261 TPVVADGTTTVHSL
-275 PELEKLGGKPLK
+275 DELEKLGGKPLK
-287 LDGPFTIST
+287 LDGAFTIST
-296 VTAVEDAQTG
+296 AKAVEGAQIG
-306 IKADG
+306 IEADG
-311 QPVFASHVYGQGSV
+311 QPLFASKAYGQGSV

-345 AWASVLRNHLPMT
+345 AWASILRNSLPMV
-358 GSQNGMYYNSIMDNL
+358 GAQNGMYYNSLMDSLN
-373 SYVLEY
+373 YVLEY

-395 IIYAVI
+395 IIYAVV
-401 VAPLLYFI
+401 VAPLLYYI

-422 IPIIAVIASVSVYAV
+422 IPIIAVIASGSVYVV

-452 IELNGRGDAVKST
+452 IELNGQGDAVKST
-465 ASAFFTPRTGN
+465 ASAFFTPRSGN

-481 PEHTYLK
+481 PENTYLK
-488 TGGSQN
+488 TGQSQ
-494 TFGGMREN
+494 TRFGGMGEN
-502 NSFVRMGQEATTLE
+502 KSFVRVEQASTTLE

-523 SLAKVWIEGQGT
+523 SLAKVWVDRQGT
-535 EEMGRLSLDLKLDD
+535 EEMGRLGMDLKLDA
-549 KGDLNGK
+549 KGELNGK
-556 ITNDTIN
+556 VTNGTIN
-563 DLTEVA
+563 DLTEVV

-579 GDINK
+579 GDIKK
-584 GETEAIPQDP
+584 GDAASVPQDP
-594 KQIIKFAGGDLSG
+594 KQIIKFTGGDLSG
-607 MLYPYSQNDTKQ
+607 MLYPYSQNDPKQ
-619 RERDVLSNYGYSR
+619 RERDILSQYGYSNR
-632 GMANQDAY
+632 MVNRDAY

-653 LKGSEVDSD
+653 LKGAEVDSD
-662 QLNLWIQPVKMEW
+662 QLNFWIQPVEMDW
-675 GLSGKVNIPYGFLS
+675 GLNGEINIPYGFLS
-689 AEITQVNAP
+689 PEISQVNAP
-698 MFGAYPHGVEMGQ
+698 MFGVYPHGVEMGQ
-711 GSMIAE
+711 GSLIAE

-732 IKGTKFNSNVT
+732 VKGTKFNNNVT
-743 MEIWNVNKSE
+743 MEIWNSKKSA
-753 WEPVTDTN
+753 WEPVTDAN
-761 NVFTINNN
+761 NVFTITKN
-769 PEQYIIGNRIRFM
+769 PEQYIVGNRIRFM

>member
-1 VSYVVEKQ
+1 M
-9 FICGEGNHQL
+9 

-24 KTWILLPLMVLLIMA
+24 KTWMWLPMVALLIVA
-39 TLSLSIPAGKVYADG
+39 TLSLSIPAGNVYADG

-88 GDIVVQI
+88 GDVVVQI
-95 QSNYGNGYHTSY
+95 QNYNGFGYQTSY

-119 EVVIGIPGTVLNKD
+119 EVVIGIPGAVLNKD

-140 EGSYSKGKPIPFAS
+140 EGSYTKGKQIPFAT

-167 LMGVLSDDPD
+167 LIAVLSDDPD

-185 NGKGNSVNVFP
+185 NGKGNSVNVLP
-196 LKPTSIPADA
+196 LKNANVPSDG

-220 SSDTLSEPQRKA
+220 ASDTLSEPQRKA
-232 ITDWVNGGGTLILAG
+232 ITDWVNSGGTLILAG
-247 GAGYAKTAA
+247 GAGYTKTAA

-261 APVVANGTMTVNAL
+261 TPVVANGTTTVNSL
-275 PELEKLGGKPLK
+275 DELEKLGGKPLK
-287 LDGPFTIST
+287 LEGAFTIST
-296 VTAVEDAQTG
+296 AKAVEGAQIG
-306 IKADG
+306 IEADG
-311 QPVFASHVYGQGSV
+311 QPLFASKAYGQGSV

-345 AWASVLRNHLPMT
+345 AWASILRNNLPMT
-358 GSQNGMYYNSIMDNL
+358 GAQNGMYYNSLMDSLN
-373 SYVLEY
+373 YVLEY

-395 IIYAVI
+395 IIYAVV
-401 VAPLLYFI
+401 VAPLLYYI

-422 IPIIAVIASVSVYAV
+422 IPIIAVIASGSVYVV

-452 IELNGRGDAVKST
+452 IELNGQGDAVKST
-465 ASAFFTPRTGN
+465 ASAFFTPRSGN

-481 PEHTYLK
+481 PENTYLK
-488 TGGSQN
+488 TGQSQ
-494 TFGGMREN
+494 TRFGGMGEN
-502 NSFVRMGQEATTLE
+502 KSFVRVEQASTTLE

-523 SLAKVWIEGQGT
+523 SLAKVWVDRQGT
-535 EEMGRLSLDLKLDD
+535 EEMGRLGMDLKLDA
-549 KGDLNGK
+549 KGELNGK

-563 DLTEVA
+563 DLTEVV

-579 GDINK
+579 GDIKK
-584 GETEAIPQDP
+584 GDAAAVPQDP
-594 KQIIKFAGGDLSG
+594 KQIIKFTGGDLSG
-607 MLYPYSQNDTKQ
+607 MLYPYSQNDPKQ
-619 RERDVLSNYGYSR
+619 RERDILSQYGYSNR
-632 GMANQDAY
+632 MVNRDAY

-653 LKGSEVDSD
+653 LKGTEVDSD
-662 QLNLWIQPVKMEW
+662 QLNFWIQPVEMDW
-675 GLSGKVNIPYGFLS
+675 GLDGEINIPYGFLS
-689 AEITQVNAP
+689 PEISQVNSP
-698 MFGAYPHGVEMGQ
+698 MFGVYPHGVEMGQ
-711 GSMIAE
+711 GSLIAE
-717 FPLISEGNVKYSELS
+717 FPLISEGNVRYSELS
-732 IKGTKFNSNVT
+732 IKGTKFNNNVT
-743 MEIWNVNKSE
+743 MEIWNSKKSE

-761 NVFTINNN
+761 NVFTITKN
-769 PEQYIIGNRIRFM
+769 PEQYIVGNRIRFM

-800 EATQ
+800 EATP

>member
-1 VSYVVEKQ
+1 MRKQ

-24 KTWILLPLMVLLIMA
+24 KTWMLLQMVALLIVA
-39 TLSLSIPAGKVYADG
+39 TLSFSFPAGNVYADG

-88 GDIVVQI
+88 GDVVVQI
-95 QSNYGNGYHTSY
+95 QNYNGFGYQTSY

-119 EVVIGIPGTVLNKD
+119 EVVIGIPGAVLNKD

-140 EGSYSKGKPIPFAS
+140 EGSYTKGKQIPFAS

-167 LMGVLSDDPD
+167 LIAVLSDDPD

-196 LKPTSIPADA
+196 LKNASVPSDG
-206 MLLNGLDVIVINNF
+206 MLLNGLDVILINNF
-220 SSDTLSEPQRKA
+220 ASDTLSEPQRKA

-261 APVVANGTMTVNAL
+261 TPVAADGTTTVHSLA
-275 PELEKLGGKPLK
+275 ELEKLGGKPLK
-287 LDGPFTIST
+287 LDGAFTIST
-296 VTAVEDAQTG
+296 AKAVEGAQIG
-306 IKADG
+306 IEADG
-311 QPVFASHVYGQGSV
+311 QPLFASKAYGQGSV

-345 AWASVLRNHLPMT
+345 AWASILRNSLPMV
-358 GSQNGMYYNSIMDNL
+358 GAQNGMYYNSLMDSLN
-373 SYVLEY
+373 YVLEY

-395 IIYAVI
+395 IIYAVV
-401 VAPLLYFI
+401 VAPLLYYI

-422 IPIIAVIASVSVYAV
+422 IPIIAVIASGSVYVV

-452 IELNGRGDAVKST
+452 IELNGQGDAVKST
-465 ASAFFTPRTGN
+465 ASAFFTPRSGN

-481 PEHTYLK
+481 PENTYLK
-488 TGGSQN
+488 TGQSQ
-494 TFGGMREN
+494 TRFGGMGEN
-502 NSFVRMGQEATTLE
+502 KSFVRVEQASTTLE

-523 SLAKVWIEGQGT
+523 SLAKVWVDRQGT
-535 EEMGRLSLDLKLDD
+535 EEMGRLGMDLKLDA
-549 KGDLNGK
+549 KGELNGK
-556 ITNDTIN
+556 VTNDTIN
-563 DLTEVA
+563 DLTEVV

-579 GDINK
+579 GDIKK
-584 GETEAIPQDP
+584 GDAAAVPQDP
-594 KQIIKFAGGDLSG
+594 KQIIKFTGGDLSG
-607 MLYPYSQNDTKQ
+607 MLYPYSQNDPKQ
-619 RERDVLSNYGYSR
+619 RERDILSQYGYSNR
-632 GMANQDAY
+632 MVNRDAY

-653 LKGSEVDSD
+653 LKGAEVDSD
-662 QLNLWIQPVKMEW
+662 QLNFWIQPVEMDW
-675 GLSGKVNIPYGFLS
+675 GLNGEINIPYGFLS
-689 AEITQVNAP
+689 PEISQVNAP
-698 MFGAYPHGVEMGQ
+698 MFGVYPHGVEMGQ
-711 GSMIAE
+711 GSLIAE

-732 IKGTKFNSNVT
+732 VKGTKFNNNVT
-743 MEIWNVNKSE
+743 MEIWNSKKSA
-753 WEPVTDTN
+753 WEPVTDAN
-761 NVFTINNN
+761 NVFTITKN
-769 PEQYIIGNRIRFM
+769 PEQYIVGNRIRFM

>member
-1 VSYVVEKQ
+1 
-9 FICGEGNHQL
+9 
-19 SFYTK
+19 
-24 KTWILLPLMVLLIMA
+24 MVALLIVA
-39 TLSLSIPAGKVYADG
+39 TLSLSIPAGNVYADG

-88 GDIVVQI
+88 GDVVVQI
-95 QSNYGNGYHTSY
+95 QNYNGFGYQTSY

-119 EVVIGIPGTVLNKD
+119 EVVIGIPGAVLNKD

-140 EGSYSKGKPIPFAS
+140 EGSYTKGKQIPFAT

-167 LMGVLSDDPD
+167 LIAVLSDDPD

-185 NGKGNSVNVFP
+185 NGKGNSVNVLP
-196 LKPTSIPADA
+196 LKNANVPSDG

-220 SSDTLSEPQRKA
+220 ASDTLSEPQRKA
-232 ITDWVNGGGTLILAG
+232 ITDWVNSGGTLILAG
-247 GAGYAKTAA
+247 GAGYTKTAA

-261 APVVANGTMTVNAL
+261 TPVVANGTTTVNSL
-275 PELEKLGGKPLK
+275 DELEKLGGKPLK
-287 LDGPFTIST
+287 LEGAFTIST
-296 VTAVEDAQTG
+296 AKAVEGAQIG
-306 IKADG
+306 IEADG
-311 QPVFASHVYGQGSV
+311 QPLFASKAYGQGSV

-345 AWASVLRNHLPMT
+345 AWASILRNNLPMT
-358 GSQNGMYYNSIMDNL
+358 GAQNGMYYNSLMDSLN
-373 SYVLEY
+373 YVLEY

-395 IIYAVI
+395 IIYAVV
-401 VAPLLYFI
+401 VAPLLYYI

-422 IPIIAVIASVSVYAV
+422 IPIIAVIASGSVYVV

-452 IELNGRGDAVKST
+452 IELNGQGDAVKST
-465 ASAFFTPRTGN
+465 ASAFFTPRSGN

-481 PEHTYLK
+481 PENTYLK
-488 TGGSQN
+488 TGQSQ
-494 TFGGMREN
+494 TRFGGMGEN
-502 NSFVRMGQEATTLE
+502 KSFVRVEQASTTLE

-523 SLAKVWIEGQGT
+523 SLAKVWVDRQGT
-535 EEMGRLSLDLKLDD
+535 EEMGRLGMDLKLDA
-549 KGDLNGK
+549 KGELNGK

-563 DLTEVA
+563 DLTEVV

-579 GDINK
+579 GDIKK
-584 GETEAIPQDP
+584 GDAAAVPQDP
-594 KQIIKFAGGDLSG
+594 KQIIKFTGGDLSG
-607 MLYPYSQNDTKQ
+607 MLYPYSQNDPKQ
-619 RERDVLSNYGYSR
+619 RERDILSQYGYSNR
-632 GMANQDAY
+632 MVNRDAY

-653 LKGSEVDSD
+653 LKGTEVDSD
-662 QLNLWIQPVKMEW
+662 QLNFWIQPVEMDW
-675 GLSGKVNIPYGFLS
+675 GLDGEINIPYGFLS
-689 AEITQVNAP
+689 PEISQVNSP
-698 MFGAYPHGVEMGQ
+698 MFGVYPHGVEMGQ
-711 GSMIAE
+711 GSLIAE
-717 FPLISEGNVKYSELS
+717 FPLISEGNVRYSELS
-732 IKGTKFNSNVT
+732 IKGTKFNNNVT
-743 MEIWNVNKSE
+743 MEIWNSKKSE

-761 NVFTINNN
+761 NVFTITKN
-769 PEQYIIGNRIRFM
+769 PEQYIVGNRIRFM

-800 EATQ
+800 EATP

>member
-1 VSYVVEKQ
+1 M
-9 FICGEGNHQL
+9 

-24 KTWILLPLMVLLIMA
+24 KTWMLLPMVALLIVA
-39 TLSLSIPAGKVYADG
+39 TLSLSIPAGNVYADG

-88 GDIVVQI
+88 GDVVVQI
-95 QSNYGNGYHTSY
+95 QNYNGFGYQTSY

-119 EVVIGIPGTVLNKD
+119 EVVIGIPGAVLNKD

-140 EGSYSKGKPIPFAS
+140 EGSYTKGKQIPFAS

-167 LMGVLSDDPD
+167 LIAVLSDDPD

-196 LKPTSIPADA
+196 LKNASVPSDG

-220 SSDTLSEPQRKA
+220 ASDTLSEPQRKA
-232 ITDWVNGGGTLILAG
+232 ITDWVNSGGTLILAG
-247 GAGYAKTAA
+247 GAGYTKTAA

-261 APVVANGTMTVNAL
+261 TPVVANGTTTVNSLA
-275 PELEKLGGKPLK
+275 ELEKLGGKPLK
-287 LDGPFTIST
+287 LDGAFTIST
-296 VTAVEDAQTG
+296 AKAVEGAQIG
-306 IKADG
+306 IEADG
-311 QPVFASHVYGQGSV
+311 QPLFASKAYGQGSV

-345 AWASVLRNHLPMT
+345 AWASILRNNLPMM
-358 GSQNGMYYNSIMDNL
+358 GAQNGMYSNSLMDSLN
-373 SYVLEY
+373 YVLEY

-395 IIYAVI
+395 IIYAIV
-401 VAPLLYFI
+401 VAPLLYYI

-422 IPIIAVIASVSVYAV
+422 IPIIAVIASGSVYVV

-452 IELNGRGDAVKST
+452 IELNGQGDAVKST
-465 ASAFFTPRTGN
+465 ASAFFTPRSGN

-481 PEHTYLK
+481 PENTYLR
-488 TGGSQN
+488 TGQSQN
-494 TFGGMREN
+494 RFGGMGEN
-502 NSFVRMGQEATTLE
+502 KNFVRVEQESTTLE

-523 SLAKVWIEGQGT
+523 SLAKVWVDNQGT
-535 EEMGRLSLDLKLDD
+535 EEMGRLGMDLKLDP
-549 KGDLNGK
+549 KGELNGK
-556 ITNDTIN
+556 VTNDTIN
-563 DLTEVA
+563 DLTEVV

-579 GDINK
+579 GDIKK
-584 GETEAIPQDP
+584 GEAAAVPQDP
-594 KQIIKFAGGDLSG
+594 KQIIKFTGGDLSG
-607 MLYPYSQNDTKQ
+607 MLYPYSQNDPKQ
-619 RERDVLSNYGYSR
+619 RERDILSQYGYSNR
-632 GMANQDAY
+632 MVNRDAY

-653 LKGSEVDSD
+653 LKGAEVDSD
-662 QLNLWIQPVKMEW
+662 QLNFWIQPVEMDW
-675 GLSGKVNIPYGFLS
+675 GLNGEINIPYGFLS
-689 AEITQVNAP
+689 PEISQVNAP
-698 MFGAYPHGVEMGQ
+698 MFGVYPHGVEMGQ
-711 GSMIAE
+711 GSLIAE

-732 IKGTKFNSNVT
+732 MKGTKFNNNVT
-743 MEIWNVNKSE
+743 MEIWNSKKSE
-753 WEPVTDTN
+753 WEPATNTN
-761 NVFTINNN
+761 NVFTITKN
-769 PEQYIIGNRIRFM
+769 PEQYIVGNRIRFM

-800 EATQ
+800 EATP

>member
-1 VSYVVEKQ
+1 M
-9 FICGEGNHQL
+9 

-24 KTWILLPLMVLLIMA
+24 KTWMLLPMVALLIVA
-39 TLSLSIPAGKVYADG
+39 TLSLSIPAGNVYADG

-88 GDIVVQI
+88 GDVVVQI
-95 QSNYGNGYHTSY
+95 QNYNGFGYQTSY

-119 EVVIGIPGTVLNKD
+119 EVVIGIPGAMLNKD

-140 EGSYSKGKPIPFAS
+140 EGSYTKGKQIPFAT

-167 LMGVLSDDPD
+167 LIAVLSDDPD

-196 LKPTSIPADA
+196 LKNASVPSDG

-220 SSDTLSEPQRKA
+220 ASDTLSEPQRKA

-247 GAGYAKTAA
+247 GAGYTKTAA

-261 APVVANGTMTVNAL
+261 TPVVANGTTTVNSLA
-275 PELEKLGGKPLK
+275 ELEKLGGKPLK
-287 LDGPFTIST
+287 LDGAFTIST
-296 VTAVEDAQTG
+296 AKAVEGAQIG
-306 IKADG
+306 IEADG
-311 QPVFASHVYGQGSV
+311 QPLFASKTYGQGSV

-345 AWASVLRNHLPMT
+345 AWASILRNNLPMM
-358 GSQNGMYYNSIMDNL
+358 GAQNGMYYNSLMDNL
-373 SYVLEY
+373 NYVLEY

-395 IIYAVI
+395 IIYAVV
-401 VAPLLYFI
+401 VAPLLYYI

-422 IPIIAVIASVSVYAV
+422 IPIIAVIASGSVYVA

-452 IELNGRGDAVKST
+452 IELNGQGDAVKST
-465 ASAFFTPRTGN
+465 ASAFFTPRSGN

-481 PEHTYLK
+481 PENTYLR
-488 TGGSQN
+488 TGQSRN
-494 TFGGMREN
+494 TFGGMGEN
-502 NSFVRMGQEATTLE
+502 KNFVRMEQASTTLE

-523 SLAKVWIEGQGT
+523 SLAKVWVDRQGT
-535 EEMGRLSLDLKLDD
+535 EEMGRLGMDLKLDA
-549 KGDLNGK
+549 KGELNGK
-556 ITNDTIN
+556 VTNDTIN

-569 LVVGGKAYKL
+569 LVIGGKAYKL
-579 GDINK
+579 GDIKK
-584 GETEAIPQDP
+584 GETAAVPQDP
-594 KQIIKFAGGDLSG
+594 KQIIKFTGGDLSG
-607 MLYPYSQNDTKQ
+607 MLYPYSQNDPKQ
-619 RERDVLSNYGYSR
+619 RERDILSQYGYSNR
-632 GMANQDAY
+632 MVNRDAY

-653 LKGSEVDSD
+653 LKGAEVESD
-662 QLNLWIQPVKMEW
+662 QLNFWIQPVEMDW
-675 GLSGKVNIPYGFLS
+675 GLNGEINIPYGFLS
-689 AEITQVNAP
+689 PEISQVNAP
-698 MFGAYPHGVEMGQ
+698 MYGVYPHGVEMGQ
-711 GSMIAE
+711 GSLIAE

-732 IKGTKFNSNVT
+732 MRGTKFNNNVM
-743 MEIWNVNKSE
+743 MEIWNSKKSE
-753 WEPVTDTN
+753 WEPVTDVN
-761 NVFTINNN
+761 NVHTITKN
-769 PEQYIIGNRIRFM
+769 PEQYIVGNRIRFM

-800 EATQ
+800 EATP

>member
-1 VSYVVEKQ
+1 
-9 FICGEGNHQL
+9 
-19 SFYTK
+19 
-24 KTWILLPLMVLLIMA
+24 MVALLIVA
-39 TLSLSIPAGKVYADG
+39 TLSLSIPAGNVYADG

-88 GDIVVQI
+88 GDVVVQI
-95 QSNYGNGYHTSY
+95 QNYNGFGYQTSY

-119 EVVIGIPGTVLNKD
+119 EVVIGIPGAMLNKD

-140 EGSYSKGKPIPFAS
+140 EGSYTKGKQIPFAT

-167 LMGVLSDDPD
+167 LIAVLSDDPD

-196 LKPTSIPADA
+196 LKNASVPSDG

-220 SSDTLSEPQRKA
+220 ASDTLSEPQRKA

-247 GAGYAKTAA
+247 GAGYTKTAA

-261 APVVANGTMTVNAL
+261 TPVVANGTTTVNSLA
-275 PELEKLGGKPLK
+275 ELEKLGGKPLK
-287 LDGPFTIST
+287 LDGAFTIST
-296 VTAVEDAQTG
+296 AKAVEGAQIG
-306 IKADG
+306 IEADG
-311 QPVFASHVYGQGSV
+311 QPLFASKTYGQGSV

-345 AWASVLRNHLPMT
+345 AWASILRNNLPMM
-358 GSQNGMYYNSIMDNL
+358 GAQNGMYYNSLMDNL
-373 SYVLEY
+373 NYVLEY

-395 IIYAVI
+395 IIYAVV
-401 VAPLLYFI
+401 VAPLLYYI

-422 IPIIAVIASVSVYAV
+422 IPIIAVIASGSVYVA

-452 IELNGRGDAVKST
+452 IELNGQGDAVKST
-465 ASAFFTPRTGN
+465 ASAFFTPRSGN

-481 PEHTYLK
+481 PENTYLR
-488 TGGSQN
+488 TGQSRN
-494 TFGGMREN
+494 TFGGMGEN
-502 NSFVRMGQEATTLE
+502 KNFVRMEQASTTLE

-523 SLAKVWIEGQGT
+523 SLAKVWVDRQGT
-535 EEMGRLSLDLKLDD
+535 EEMGRLGMDLKLDA
-549 KGDLNGK
+549 KGELNGK
-556 ITNDTIN
+556 VTNDTIN

-569 LVVGGKAYKL
+569 LVIGGKAYKL
-579 GDINK
+579 GDIKK
-584 GETEAIPQDP
+584 GEAVAVPQDP
-594 KQIIKFAGGDLSG
+594 KQIIKFTGGDLSG
-607 MLYPYSQNDTKQ
+607 MLYPYSQNDPKQ
-619 RERDVLSNYGYSR
+619 RERDILSQYGYSNR
-632 GMANQDAY
+632 MVNRDAY

-653 LKGSEVDSD
+653 LKGAEVESD
-662 QLNLWIQPVKMEW
+662 QLNFWIQPVEMDW
-675 GLSGKVNIPYGFLS
+675 GLNGEINIPYGFLS
-689 AEITQVNAP
+689 PEISQVNAP
-698 MFGAYPHGVEMGQ
+698 MYGVYPHGVEMGQ
-711 GSMIAE
+711 GSLIAE

-732 IKGTKFNSNVT
+732 MRGTKFNNNVM
-743 MEIWNVNKSE
+743 MEIWNSKKSE
-753 WEPVTDTN
+753 WEPVTDVN
-761 NVFTINNN
+761 NVHTITKN
-769 PEQYIIGNRIRFM
+769 PEQYIVGNRIRFM

-800 EATQ
+800 EATP

>member
-1 VSYVVEKQ
+1 
-9 FICGEGNHQL
+9 
-19 SFYTK
+19 
-24 KTWILLPLMVLLIMA
+24 MVALLIVA
-39 TLSLSIPAGKVYADG
+39 TLSLSIPSGNVYADG

-88 GDIVVQI
+88 GDVVVQI
-95 QSNYGNGYHTSY
+95 QNYNGFGYQTSY

-119 EVVIGIPGTVLNKD
+119 EVVIGIPGAMLNKD

-140 EGSYSKGKPIPFAS
+140 EGSYTKGKQIPFAT

-167 LMGVLSDDPD
+167 LIAVLSDDPD

-196 LKPTSIPADA
+196 LKNASVPSDG

-220 SSDTLSEPQRKA
+220 ASDTLSELKLKA

-247 GAGYAKTAA
+247 GAGYTKTAA

-261 APVVANGTMTVNAL
+261 TPVVANGTTTVNSLA
-275 PELEKLGGKPLK
+275 ELEKLGGKPLK
-287 LDGPFTIST
+287 LDGAFTIST
-296 VTAVEDAQTG
+296 AKAVEGAQIG
-306 IKADG
+306 IEADG
-311 QPVFASHVYGQGSV
+311 QPLFASKTYGQGSV

-345 AWASVLRNHLPMT
+345 AWASILRNNLPMM
-358 GSQNGMYYNSIMDNL
+358 GAQNGMYYNSLMDNL
-373 SYVLEY
+373 NYVLEY

-395 IIYAVI
+395 IIYAVV
-401 VAPLLYFI
+401 VAPLLYYI

-422 IPIIAVIASVSVYAV
+422 IPIIAVIASGSVYVA

-452 IELNGRGDAVKST
+452 IELNGQGDAVKST
-465 ASAFFTPRTGN
+465 ASAFFTPRSGN

-481 PEHTYLK
+481 PENTYLR
-488 TGGSQN
+488 TGQSRN
-494 TFGGMREN
+494 TFGGMSEN
-502 NSFVRMGQEATTLE
+502 KNFVRMEQASTTLE

-523 SLAKVWIEGQGT
+523 SLAKVWVDRQGT
-535 EEMGRLSLDLKLDD
+535 EEMGRLGMDLKLDA
-549 KGDLNGK
+549 KGELNGK
-556 ITNDTIN
+556 VTNDTIN

-569 LVVGGKAYKL
+569 LVIGGKAYKL
-579 GDINK
+579 GDIKK
-584 GETEAIPQDP
+584 GEAAAVPEDP
-594 KQIIKFAGGDLSG
+594 KQIIKYTGGDLSG
-607 MLYPYSQNDTKQ
+607 MLYPYSQNDPKQ
-619 RERDVLSNYGYSR
+619 RERDILSQYGYSNR
-632 GMANQDAY
+632 MVNRDAY

-653 LKGSEVDSD
+653 LKGAEVESD
-662 QLNLWIQPVKMEW
+662 QLNFWIQPVEMDW
-675 GLSGKVNIPYGFLS
+675 GLNGEINIPYGFLS
-689 AEITQVNAP
+689 PEISQVNAP
-698 MFGAYPHGVEMGQ
+698 MYGVYPHGVEMGQ
-711 GSMIAE
+711 GSLIAE

-732 IKGTKFNSNVT
+732 MRGTKFNNNVM
-743 MEIWNVNKSE
+743 MEIWNSKKSE
-753 WEPVTDTN
+753 WEPVTDVN
-761 NVFTINNN
+761 NVHTITKNT
-769 PEQYIIGNRIRFM
+769 EQYIVGNRIRFM

-800 EATQ
+800 EATP

>member
-1 VSYVVEKQ
+1 MRKQ

-24 KTWILLPLMVLLIMA
+24 KTWMLLPMVALLIVA
-39 TLSLSIPAGKVYADG
+39 TLSFSFPAGNVYADG

-88 GDIVVQI
+88 GDVVVQI
-95 QSNYGNGYHTSY
+95 QNYNGFGYQTSY

-119 EVVIGIPGTVLNKD
+119 EVVIGIPGAVLNKD

-140 EGSYSKGKPIPFAS
+140 EGSYTKGKQIPFAS

-167 LMGVLSDDPD
+167 LIAVLSDDPD

-196 LKPTSIPADA
+196 LKHASVPSDG

-220 SSDTLSEPQRKA
+220 ASDTLSEPQRKA

-261 APVVANGTMTVNAL
+261 TPVVADGTTTVHSLA
-275 PELEKLGGKPLK
+275 ELEKLGGKPLK
-287 LDGPFTIST
+287 LDGAFTIST
-296 VTAVEDAQTG
+296 AKAVEGAQIG
-306 IKADG
+306 IEADG
-311 QPVFASHVYGQGSV
+311 QPLFASKAYGQGSV

-345 AWASVLRNHLPMT
+345 AWASILRNNLPMV
-358 GSQNGMYYNSIMDNL
+358 GGQNGMYYNSLMDSLN
-373 SYVLEY
+373 YVLEY

-395 IIYAVI
+395 IIYAVV
-401 VAPLLYFI
+401 VAPLLYYI

-422 IPIIAVIASVSVYAV
+422 IPIIAVIASGSVYLV

-452 IELNGRGDAVKST
+452 IELNGQGDAVTST
-465 ASAFFTPRTGN
+465 ASAFFTPRSGN

-481 PEHTYLK
+481 PENTYLK
-488 TGGSQN
+488 TGQSQ
-494 TFGGMREN
+494 TRFGGMGEN
-502 NSFVRMGQEATTLE
+502 KSFVRVEQASTTLE

-523 SLAKVWIEGQGT
+523 SLAKVWVDRQGT
-535 EEMGRLSLDLKLDD
+535 EEMGRLGMDLKLDA
-549 KGDLNGK
+549 KGELNGK
-556 ITNDTIN
+556 VTNDTIN
-563 DLTEVA
+563 DLTEVV

-579 GDINK
+579 GDIKK
-584 GETEAIPQDP
+584 GDTAAVPQDP
-594 KQIIKFAGGDLSG
+594 KQIIKFTGGDLSG
-607 MLYPYSQNDTKQ
+607 MLYPYSQNDPKQ
-619 RERDVLSNYGYSR
+619 RERDILSQYGYSNR
-632 GMANQDAY
+632 MVNRDAY

-653 LKGSEVDSD
+653 LKGAEVDSD
-662 QLNLWIQPVKMEW
+662 QLNFWIQPVEMDW
-675 GLSGKVNIPYGFLS
+675 GLNGEINIPYGFLS
-689 AEITQVNAP
+689 PEISQVNAP
-698 MFGAYPHGVEMGQ
+698 MFGVYPHGVEMGQ
-711 GSMIAE
+711 GSLIAE

-732 IKGTKFNSNVT
+732 VKGTKFNNNVT
-743 MEIWNVNKSE
+743 MEIWNSKKSV
-753 WEPVTDTN
+753 WDPVTDAN
-761 NVFTINNN
+761 NVFTITKN
-769 PEQYIIGNRIRFM
+769 PEQYIVGNRIRFM

-800 EATQ
+800 EATP